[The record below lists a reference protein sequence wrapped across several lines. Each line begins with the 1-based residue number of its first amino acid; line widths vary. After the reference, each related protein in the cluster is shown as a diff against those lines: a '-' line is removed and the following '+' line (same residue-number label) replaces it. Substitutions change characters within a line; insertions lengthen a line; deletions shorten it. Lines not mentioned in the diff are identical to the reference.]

1 MNKFLKLSWPHAVA
15 ILALVVLSSAYFSPL
30 WQGYDLDQND
40 IVQWRG
46 MSQELSNYRQLH
58 NEEALWSNSMFGGM
72 PAYQVS
78 TEHNANLL
86 RPILLTLRLGLPG
99 AIGTLFLCFLGY
111 YILGLCLRLGPWYSL
126 VGAVAFGF
134 ATITILY
141 LGAGHTGKVTSI
153 AFLAPALGGFILA
166 FRGRAYLGGA
176 IFMLFLG
183 LNIAANHL
191 QMTYYL
197 AFLLV
202 AVALGESIRLLIT
215 KQFKALGMS
224 LAVLAV
230 ASIVAVLPSAS
241 NLMTTFEYS
250 KYTTRGSSDLT
261 LKPKESSNIEQEGL
275 SGSYILDYNFASGEQ
290 WSLLIPN
297 AKGGASSR
305 GIDNKDAFL
314 RAGKI
319 NKIVNKGEIKN
330 YLQKYSNGYW
340 GAQSFTGGAFY
351 FGAAIMT
358 LFILA
363 FVGLKDGIKWPFLVI
378 TLLALGL
385 CLKEMTGLNS
395 MFIEKIPLYNKFRDS
410 KMILVLIQ
418 VMAAAM
424 GMMFLKK
431 LVEGE
436 IAWGEKGKKIL
447 TSAVAVF
454 AIVIMYLYV
463 SPSSIGSLITEQEQ
477 EQVDKAPP
485 EQRSVMGE
493 YITALNDVRA
503 EIFKA
508 DAKRSLF
515 LVILASGGVLT
526 LLYAKNKKLKMS
538 ILPAIGLIALF
549 DGFSVSRRYLNLE
562 KEKGATYKKFVTL
575 EQKEIPVK
583 ANTADFSI
591 LDLEKPAVVDFENKS
606 KALEQALTNSGIY
619 DHVKTKGALKE
630 VANFGALQLNSDFRV
645 ARLGNPFN
653 DAQTSFFH
661 KSIGGYHGAKLK
673 RFQEIID
680 FHLSNELRL
689 VQNSLIDFAL
699 RTDSTI
705 AKQALELKDSPEL
718 DNFYQALLQ
727 QYDFSAFSQPLKTP
741 VLNMLNTKYYIGN
754 PEQPAIPNKFAI
766 GNAWFVSQVK
776 TTNNS
781 DEEIVALGE
790 IDPKVEATTQASFAT
805 QFHAAQG
812 AVDSTASVRM
822 LAYETKVLRYEV
834 NNTSAEAQPVVFS
847 EIYYPEG
854 WICRIDGN
862 EVEAARVNYVLRGAM
877 VPAGTHTVEWSFEP
891 KVWEKGTTISY
902 AGSAL
907 LFALLAFAGFMVY
920 KEEKKA

>member
-15 ILALVVLSSAYFSPL
+15 ILSLVILASVYFSPL
-30 WQGYDLDQND
+30 WQGYDLNQPD

-46 MSQELSNYRQLH
+46 MSQELSNYRELH

-134 ATITILY
+134 ATINILY

-202 AVALGESIRLLIT
+202 AVAVGESIRLVLA

-224 LAVLAV
+224 LVVLAV
-230 ASIVAVLPSAS
+230 ASVVAVLPSAS

-297 AKGGASSR
+297 AKGGASAAI
-305 GIDNKDAFL
+305 GDKNKEAIPN
-314 RAGKI
+314 AAKG
-319 NKIVNKGEIKN
+319 NKNVNKFKDDLKGTN
-330 YLQKYSNGYW
+330 SYW
-340 GAQSFTGGAFY
+340 GAQRFTGGAFY

-395 MFIEKIPLYNKFRDS
+395 MFIEKIPMYNKFRDS

-436 IAWGEKGKKIL
+436 VAWGKNGKKIL
-447 TSAVAVF
+447 TGAVAVF
-454 AIVIMYLYV
+454 AIVIMFLNV
-463 SPSSIGSLITEQEQ
+463 SPSSTGNMISPQEQ
-477 EQVDKAPP
+477 EQFDQLSKNAPKEQVAMVDDY
-485 EQRSVMGE
+485 SS
-493 YITALNDVRA
+493 ALQDVRA

-515 LVILASGGVLT
+515 LVLMVSGAVLALV
-526 LLYAKNKKLKMS
+526 YVNNKTLKMA
-538 ILPAIGLIALF
+538 ILPIVGVIVLF

-562 KEKGATYKKFVTL
+562 KEKGAYKKFVTL
-575 EQKEIPVK
+575 EEKEIPVK
-583 ANTADFSI
+583 PSAADFSI
-591 LDLEKPAVVDFENKS
+591 LDLEKPAVADFDSKS
-606 KALEQALTNSGIY
+606 NALEQALTNSGIY

-653 DAQTSFFH
+653 DAETSFFH

-673 RFQEIID
+673 RIQEVID
-680 FHLSNELRL
+680 FHLAE
-689 VQNSLIDFAL
+689 
-699 RTDSTI
+699 
-705 AKQALELKDSPEL
+705 EL
-718 DNFYQALLQ
+718 DSALAYLQAGT
-727 QYDFSAFSQPLKTP
+727 YDSLGGSLS

-754 PEQPAIPNKFAI
+754 PEQPAIPNKFAL
-766 GNAWFVSQVK
+766 GNAWFVSKVN

-781 DEEIVALGE
+781 DEEIVALGA
-790 IDPKVEATTQASFAT
+790 IDPKVEATTQAAFST
-805 QFHAAQG
+805 QFHAPQT

-847 EIYYPEG
+847 EIYYPQG

-862 EVEAARVNYVLRGAM
+862 EVDAARVNYVLRGAM

-920 KEEKKA
+920 REEKKG

>member
-1 MNKFLKLSWPHAVA
+1 
-15 ILALVVLSSAYFSPL
+15 
-30 WQGYDLDQND
+30 
-40 IVQWRG
+40 
-46 MSQELSNYRQLH
+46 
-58 NEEALWSNSMFGGM
+58 
-72 PAYQVS
+72 
-78 TEHNANLL
+78 
-86 RPILLTLRLGLPG
+86 
-99 AIGTLFLCFLGY
+99 
-111 YILGLCLRLGPWYSL
+111 
-126 VGAVAFGF
+126 
-134 ATITILY
+134 LY

-153 AFLAPALGGFILA
+153 AFLAPTLGGFILA

-202 AVALGESIRLLIT
+202 AVAVGESIRLVLA

-230 ASIVAVLPSAS
+230 ASVVAVLPSAS

-297 AKGGASSR
+297 AKGGASSAI
-305 GIDNKDAFL
+305 GDKNKDAIPN
-314 RAGKI
+314 AAKG
-319 NKIVNKGEIKN
+319 NKNVNKFKDDLKGTN
-330 YLQKYSNGYW
+330 SYW
-340 GAQSFTGGAFY
+340 GAQRFTGGAFY

-395 MFIEKIPLYNKFRDS
+395 MFIEKIPMYNKFRDS

-447 TSAVAVF
+447 TGAVALF
-454 AIVIMYLYV
+454 AIVIMFLYV
-463 SPSSIGSLITEQEQ
+463 SPSSTGTMISPQEQ
-477 EQVDKAPP
+477 EQFDQMAKSGPK
-485 EQRSVMGE
+485 EQAAMVEDYSV
-493 YITALNDVRA
+493 ALQDVRA

-515 LVILASGGVLT
+515 LVILISGGVLA
-526 LLYAKNKKLKMS
+526 LLYVKKDKLKLA
-538 ILPAIGLIALF
+538 ILPIVGVIVLF

-562 KEKGATYKKFVTL
+562 KEKGAYKKFVTL
-575 EQKEIPVK
+575 EEKEIPVK
-583 ANTADFSI
+583 PSAADFSI
-591 LDLEKPAVVDFENKS
+591 LDLEKPAVADFDNKS
-606 KALEQALTNSGIY
+606 NALEQALTNSGIY
-619 DHVKTKGALKE
+619 DHVKTKGAMKE
-630 VANFGALQLNSDFRV
+630 VANFGTLQLNSDFRV

-653 DAQTSFFH
+653 DAETSFFH

-673 RFQEIID
+673 RIQEVID
-680 FHLSNELRL
+680 FHLAE
-689 VQNSLIDFAL
+689 
-699 RTDSTI
+699 
-705 AKQALELKDSPEL
+705 EL
-718 DNFYQALLQ
+718 DSALAYLQAGT
-727 QYDFSAFSQPLKTP
+727 YDSLGGSLS

-754 PEQPAIPNKFAI
+754 PEQPAIPNKFAM

-790 IDPKVEATTQASFAT
+790 IDAKLEATTQTIFTT
-805 QFHAAQG
+805 QFHAPQS

-862 EVEAARVNYVLRGAM
+862 EVDAARVNYVLRGAM

-907 LFALLAFAGFMVY
+907 LFALLGLAGFMVY

>member
-15 ILALVVLSSAYFSPL
+15 ILSLVILASVYFSPL
-30 WQGYDLDQND
+30 WQGYDLNQPD

-46 MSQELSNYRQLH
+46 MSQELSNYRELH

-134 ATITILY
+134 ATINILY

-202 AVALGESIRLLIT
+202 AVAVGESIRLVLA
-215 KQFKALGMS
+215 KQFKVLGMS

-230 ASIVAVLPSAS
+230 ASVVAVLPSAS
-241 NLMTTFEYS
+241 NLMTTYEYS

-297 AKGGASSR
+297 AKGGASAAI
-305 GIDNKDAFL
+305 GDKNKEAIPN
-314 RAGKI
+314 AAKG
-319 NKIVNKGEIKN
+319 NKNVNKFKDDLKGTN
-330 YLQKYSNGYW
+330 SYW
-340 GAQSFTGGAFY
+340 GAQRFTGGAFY

-395 MFIEKIPLYNKFRDS
+395 MFIEKIPMYNKFRDS

-436 IAWGEKGKKIL
+436 VAWGKNGKKIL
-447 TSAVAVF
+447 TGAVAVF
-454 AIVIMYLYV
+454 AIVIMFLNV
-463 SPSSIGSLITEQEQ
+463 SPSSTGNMISPQEQ
-477 EQVDKAPP
+477 EQFDQLSKNAPKEQVAMVDDY
-485 EQRSVMGE
+485 SS
-493 YITALNDVRA
+493 ALQDVRA

-515 LVILASGGVLT
+515 LVLLVSGAVLALV
-526 LLYAKNKKLKMS
+526 YVNNKTLKMA
-538 ILPAIGLIALF
+538 ILPIVGVIVLF

-562 KEKGATYKKFVTL
+562 KEKGAYKKFVTL
-575 EQKEIPVK
+575 EEKEIPVK
-583 ANTADFSI
+583 PSAADFSI
-591 LDLEKPAVVDFENKS
+591 LDLEKPAVADFDSKS
-606 KALEQALTNSGIY
+606 NALEQALTNSGIY

-645 ARLGNPFN
+645 ARLGYPFN
-653 DAQTSFFH
+653 DAETSFFH

-673 RFQEIID
+673 RIQEVID
-680 FHLSNELRL
+680 FHLAE
-689 VQNSLIDFAL
+689 
-699 RTDSTI
+699 
-705 AKQALELKDSPEL
+705 EL
-718 DNFYQALLQ
+718 DSALAYLQAGT
-727 QYDFSAFSQPLKTP
+727 YDSLGGSLS

-754 PEQPAIPNKFAI
+754 PEQPAIPNKFAL
-766 GNAWFVSQVK
+766 GNAWFVSKVN

-781 DEEIVALGE
+781 DEEIVALGA
-790 IDPKVEATTQASFAT
+790 IDPKVEATTQAAFST
-805 QFHAAQG
+805 QFHAPQT

-847 EIYYPEG
+847 EIYYPQG

-862 EVEAARVNYVLRGAM
+862 EVDAARVNYVLRGAM

-891 KVWEKGTTISY
+891 KVWEKGTSISY

-920 KEEKKA
+920 REEKKG

>member
-15 ILALVVLSSAYFSPL
+15 ILSLVILASVYFSPL
-30 WQGYDLDQND
+30 WQGYDLNQPD

-46 MSQELSNYRQLH
+46 MSQELSNYRELH

-134 ATITILY
+134 ATINILY

-202 AVALGESIRLLIT
+202 AVAIGESIRLVLA

-224 LAVLAV
+224 LVVLAV
-230 ASIVAVLPSAS
+230 ASVVAVLPSAS
-241 NLMTTFEYS
+241 NLMTTYEYS

-297 AKGGASSR
+297 AKGGASAAI
-305 GIDNKDAFL
+305 GDKNKEAIPN
-314 RAGKI
+314 AAKG
-319 NKIVNKGEIKN
+319 NKNVNKFKDDLKGTN
-330 YLQKYSNGYW
+330 SYW
-340 GAQSFTGGAFY
+340 GAQRFTGGAFY

-395 MFIEKIPLYNKFRDS
+395 MFIEKIPMYNKFRDS

-436 IAWGEKGKKIL
+436 LAWGKNGKKIL
-447 TSAVAVF
+447 TGAVAVF
-454 AIVIMYLYV
+454 AIVIMFLNV
-463 SPSSIGSLITEQEQ
+463 SPSSTGTMISQQEQ
-477 EQVDKAPP
+477 EQFDQMAKSAPK
-485 EQRSVMGE
+485 EQVAMIDDYSS
-493 YITALNDVRA
+493 ALQDVRA

-515 LVILASGGVLT
+515 LVLLISGGVLA
-526 LLYAKNKKLKMS
+526 LIYVNNKTLKMA
-538 ILPAIGLIALF
+538 ILPIVGVIVLF

-562 KEKGATYKKFVTL
+562 KEKGAYKKFVTL
-575 EQKEIPVK
+575 EEKEIPVK
-583 ANTADFSI
+583 PSAADFSI
-591 LDLEKPAVVDFENKS
+591 LDLEKPAVADFDNKS
-606 KALEQALTNSGIY
+606 NALEQALTNSGIY

-653 DAQTSFFH
+653 DAETSFFH

-673 RFQEIID
+673 CMQEIID
-680 FHLSNELRL
+680 FHLAE
-689 VQNSLIDFAL
+689 
-699 RTDSTI
+699 
-705 AKQALELKDSPEL
+705 EL
-718 DNFYQALLQ
+718 DSALAYLQAGT
-727 QYDFSAFSQPLKTP
+727 YDSLGGTLT

-754 PEQPAIPNKFAI
+754 PEQPALPNKFAL
-766 GNAWFVSQVK
+766 GNAWFVSKVS

-790 IDPKVEATTQASFAT
+790 INPKVEATTQAAFAT
-805 QFHAAQG
+805 QFRAPQT

-847 EIYYPEG
+847 EIYYPQG

-862 EVEAARVNYVLRGAM
+862 EVDAARVNYVLRGVM

-891 KVWEKGTTISY
+891 KVWEKGTTLSY

-920 KEEKKA
+920 REEKKA

>member
-15 ILALVVLSSAYFSPL
+15 ILSLVILASVYFSPL
-30 WQGYDLDQND
+30 WQGFDLDQHD

-46 MSQELSNYRQLH
+46 MSQELSNYRELH

-86 RPILLTLRLGLPG
+86 RPILLVLRLGLPG

-134 ATITILY
+134 ATINILY

-202 AVALGESIRLLIT
+202 AVAVGESIRLVLS

-230 ASIVAVLPSAS
+230 ASVVAVLPSAS

-297 AKGGASSR
+297 AKGGSSSAI
-305 GIDNKDAFL
+305 GDKNKEAIPN
-314 RAGKI
+314 AAKN
-319 NKIVNKGEIKN
+319 NKTVNKFKDDLKGQN
-330 YLQKYSNGYW
+330 SYW
-340 GAQSFTGGAFY
+340 GAQRFTGGAFY

-395 MFIEKIPLYNKFRDS
+395 MFIEKIPMYNKFRDS

-436 IAWGEKGKKIL
+436 IAWGKNGKKIL
-447 TSAVAVF
+447 TGALAVF
-454 AIVIMYLYV
+454 AIVIMFLVV
-463 SPSSIGSLITEQEQ
+463 SPSSTGSLISQQEQ
-477 EQVDKAPP
+477 EQFDQMSKSAPK
-485 EQRSVMGE
+485 EQVAMIDDYSS
-493 YITALNDVRA
+493 ALQDVRA

-515 LVILASGGVLT
+515 LVLLVSGAVLALIYV
-526 LLYAKNKKLKMS
+526 KNDKLKIA
-538 ILPAIGLIALF
+538 ILPIVGVIVLF
-549 DGFSVSRRYLNLE
+549 DGFSVSRRYLNLD
-562 KEKGATYKKFVTL
+562 KEKGSFKQFVTL
-575 EQKEIPVK
+575 EEKEIPVK
-583 ANTADFSI
+583 PKVADFSI
-591 LDLEKPAVVDFENKS
+591 LDLERPAVADFDNKS
-606 KALEQALTNSGIY
+606 NALEQALKNSGIY
-619 DHVKTKGALKE
+619 DHVKSKDALKE

-645 ARLGNPFN
+645 ARLGNTFN
-653 DAQTSFFH
+653 DAETSFFH

-673 RFQEIID
+673 RIQEVID
-680 FHLSNELRL
+680 FHLAE
-689 VQNSLIDFAL
+689 
-699 RTDSTI
+699 
-705 AKQALELKDSPEL
+705 EL
-718 DNFYQALLQ
+718 DSALAYLQAGTFDSLGGSL
-727 QYDFSAFSQPLKTP
+727 S

-754 PEQPAIPNKFAI
+754 PEQPAIPNKFAL
-766 GNAWFVSQVK
+766 GNAWFVSKVK

-781 DEEIVALGE
+781 DEEMVALGE
-790 IDPKVEATTQASFAT
+790 IDAKIEATTQSAFST
-805 QFHAAQG
+805 QFHAPQT

-862 EVEAARVNYVLRGAM
+862 EMDAARVNYVLRGAM

-907 LFALLAFAGFMVY
+907 LFALLGLAGFMVY

>member
-15 ILALVVLSSAYFSPL
+15 ILSLVILSSVYFSPL

-46 MSQELSNYRQLH
+46 MSQELSNYRELH

-202 AVALGESIRLLIT
+202 AVALGESIRLIVE
-215 KQFKALGMS
+215 KQFKALSKS

-297 AKGGASSR
+297 AKGGASAAI
-305 GIDNKDAFL
+305 GDKNKDAIPN
-314 RAGKI
+314 AAKG
-319 NKIVNKGEIKN
+319 NKNVNKFKDDLKGTN
-330 YLQKYSNGYW
+330 AYW
-340 GAQSFTGGAFY
+340 GAQRFTGGAFY

-395 MFIEKIPLYNKFRDS
+395 MFIEKIPMYNKFRDS
-410 KMILVLIQ
+410 KMILVLVQ

-436 IAWGEKGKKIL
+436 VAWGKNGKKIL
-447 TSAVAVF
+447 TGAVAVF

-463 SPSSIGSLITEQEQ
+463 SPSSTGTMISPQEQ
-477 EQVDKAPP
+477 EQFDQMAKSAPK
-485 EQRSVMGE
+485 EQVAMIDDYSS
-493 YITALNDVRA
+493 ALQDVRA

-515 LVILASGGVLT
+515 LVILISGAVLA
-526 LLYAKNKKLKMS
+526 LVYVKNDKLKMA
-538 ILPAIGLIALF
+538 ILPIVGVIVLF
-549 DGFSVSRRYLNLE
+549 DGFSVSRRYLNLD
-562 KEKGATYKKFVTL
+562 KEKGAYKKFVSL
-575 EQKEIPVK
+575 EEKEIPVK
-583 ANTADFSI
+583 PSAADFSI
-591 LDLEKPAVVDFENKS
+591 LDLEKPAVADFDNKS
-606 KALEQALTNSGIY
+606 NALEQALTNSGIY
-619 DHVKTKGALKE
+619 DHVKSKGALKE

-645 ARLGNPFN
+645 ARLGNTFN
-653 DAQTSFFH
+653 DAETSFFH

-673 RFQEIID
+673 RIQEVID
-680 FHLSNELRL
+680 FHLAE
-689 VQNSLIDFAL
+689 
-699 RTDSTI
+699 
-705 AKQALELKDSPEL
+705 EL
-718 DNFYQALLQ
+718 DSALAYLQAGTFDSLGGSL
-727 QYDFSAFSQPLKTP
+727 T

-754 PEQPAIPNKFAI
+754 PEQPAIPNKFAM
-766 GNAWFVSQVK
+766 GNAWFVSKVK

-781 DEEIVALGE
+781 DEEMVALGE
-790 IDPKVEATTQASFAT
+790 IDAKVEATTQAAYAT
-805 QFHAAQG
+805 QFHAPQTT
-812 AVDSTASVRM
+812 VDSTASVRM

-862 EVEAARVNYVLRGAM
+862 EVDAARVNYVLRGAM

>member
-15 ILALVVLSSAYFSPL
+15 ILSLVILASVYFSPL

-46 MSQELSNYRQLH
+46 MSQELSNYRELH

-134 ATITILY
+134 ATINILY

-202 AVALGESIRLLIT
+202 AVALGESIRLAVA

-230 ASIVAVLPSAS
+230 ASVVAVLPSAS

-297 AKGGASSR
+297 AKGGASAAI
-305 GIDNKDAFL
+305 GDKNKDAIPN
-314 RAGKI
+314 AAKG
-319 NKIVNKGEIKN
+319 NKNVNKFKDDLKGTN
-330 YLQKYSNGYW
+330 SYW
-340 GAQSFTGGAFY
+340 GAQRFTGGAFY

-395 MFIEKIPLYNKFRDS
+395 MFIEKIPMYNKFRDS
-410 KMILVLIQ
+410 KMILVLVQ

-436 IAWGEKGKKIL
+436 VAWGKNGKKIL
-447 TSAVAVF
+447 TGAVAVF

-463 SPSSIGSLITEQEQ
+463 SPSSTGILISPQEQ
-477 EQVDKAPP
+477 EQFDQMAKNAPK
-485 EQRSVMGE
+485 EQVAMIDDYSS
-493 YITALNDVRA
+493 ALQDVRA

-515 LVILASGGVLT
+515 LVLLISGGVLA
-526 LLYAKNKKLKMS
+526 LVYMNNKTLKMA
-538 ILPAIGLIALF
+538 ILPIVGVIVLF

-562 KEKGATYKKFVTL
+562 KEKGAYKKFVTL
-575 EQKEIPVK
+575 EEKEIPVK
-583 ANTADFSI
+583 PSAADFSI
-591 LDLEKPAVVDFENKS
+591 LDLEKPAVADFENKS
-606 KALEQALTNSGIY
+606 NSLEEALKNSGIY
-619 DHVKTKGALKE
+619 DHVKSKDAMKE
-630 VANFGALQLNSDFRV
+630 VANFGTLQLNSDFRV

-653 DAQTSFFH
+653 DAETSFFH

-673 RFQEIID
+673 RIQEVID
-680 FHLSNELRL
+680 FHLAE
-689 VQNSLIDFAL
+689 
-699 RTDSTI
+699 
-705 AKQALELKDSPEL
+705 EL
-718 DNFYQALLQ
+718 DSALAYLQAGTFDSLGGSL
-727 QYDFSAFSQPLKTP
+727 SI
-741 VLNMLNTKYYIGN
+741 LNMLNTKYYIGN
-754 PEQPAIPNKFAI
+754 PEQPAIPNKFAM
-766 GNAWFVSQVK
+766 GNAWFVSKVR

-790 IDPKVEATTQASFAT
+790 INPKVEATTQASFAT

-847 EIYYPEG
+847 EIYYPQG

-862 EVEAARVNYVLRGAM
+862 EVDAARVNYVLRGAM

-907 LFALLAFAGFMVY
+907 LFALLGLAGFMVY
-920 KEEKKA
+920 KEERKLS

>member
-1 MNKFLKLSWPHAVA
+1 MKKFLKLSWPHAVA
-15 ILALVVLSSAYFSPL
+15 ILTLVILASVYFSPL
-30 WQGYDLDQND
+30 WQGYDLNQPD

-46 MSQELSNYRQLH
+46 MSQELSNYRELH

-134 ATITILY
+134 ATINILY

-197 AFLLV
+197 AFLLI
-202 AVALGESIRLLIT
+202 AVAIGESVRLAVG
-215 KQFKALGMS
+215 KQFKALIMS

-230 ASIVAVLPSAS
+230 ASIVAILPSAS
-241 NLMTTFEYS
+241 NLMTTYEYS

-297 AKGGASSR
+297 AKGGASAAI
-305 GIDNKDAFL
+305 GDKHKDAIPNAAKGN
-314 RAGKI
+314 R
-319 NKIVNKGEIKN
+319 NVNKFKDDLKGTN
-330 YLQKYSNGYW
+330 SYW
-340 GAQSFTGGAFY
+340 GAQRFTGGAFY

-363 FVGLKDGIKWPFLVI
+363 FVGLKDGIKWPFLII

-395 MFIEKIPLYNKFRDS
+395 MFIEKIPMYNKFRDS

-436 IAWGEKGKKIL
+436 IAWGEKGKKVL
-447 TSAVAVF
+447 TGAVAVF
-454 AIVIMYLYV
+454 ALVIMYLYV
-463 SPSSIGSLITEQEQ
+463 SPSSTGTMISPQEQ
-477 EQVDKAPP
+477 EQFDQMSKSAPK
-485 EQRSVMGE
+485 EQVAMIDDYSS
-493 YITALNDVRA
+493 ALQDVRA

-515 LVILASGGVLT
+515 LVILISGAVLA
-526 LLYAKNKKLKMS
+526 LVYVKNDKLKMA
-538 ILPAIGLIALF
+538 ILPIVGVIVLF

-562 KEKGATYKKFVTL
+562 KEKGAYKKFVTL
-575 EQKEIPVK
+575 EEKEIPVK
-583 ANTADFSI
+583 PSAADFSI
-591 LDLEKPAVVDFENKS
+591 LDLEKPLVADFDNKS
-606 KALEQALTNSGIY
+606 NALEQALTNSGIY

-653 DAQTSFFH
+653 DAETSFFH

-673 RFQEIID
+673 RIQEVID
-680 FHLSNELRL
+680 FHLSE
-689 VQNSLIDFAL
+689 
-699 RTDSTI
+699 
-705 AKQALELKDSPEL
+705 EL
-718 DNFYQALLQ
+718 DSALAYLQAGTFDSLGGSL
-727 QYDFSAFSQPLKTP
+727 T

-754 PEQPAIPNKFAI
+754 PEQPAIPNKFAM
-766 GNAWFVSQVK
+766 GNAWFVSKVK

-781 DEEIVALGE
+781 DEEMIALGE
-790 IDPKVEATTQASFAT
+790 IDPKMEATTQASFGT
-805 QFHAAQG
+805 QFHAVQS

-920 KEEKKA
+920 REEKKA

>member
-1 MNKFLKLSWPHAVA
+1 MKKFLNLSWPHAVA
-15 ILALVVLSSAYFSPL
+15 ILSLVILASVYFSPL
-30 WQGYDLDQND
+30 LQGYDLKQGD

-46 MSQELSNYRQLH
+46 MSQELSNYRELH

-134 ATITILY
+134 ATINILY

-166 FRGRAYLGGA
+166 FRGGKAYLGGA
-176 IFMLFLG
+176 VFMLFLG

-197 AFLLV
+197 AFLFV
-202 AVALGESIRLLIT
+202 AVAVGESIRLIVA

-230 ASIVAVLPSAS
+230 ASVVAVLPSAS
-241 NLMTTFEYS
+241 NLMTTYEYS
-250 KYTTRGSSDLT
+250 KFTTRGSSDLT
-261 LKPKESSNIEQEGL
+261 LKPEKGSNLEQEGL
-275 SGSYILDYNFASGEQ
+275 SSSYILDYNFASGEQ
-290 WSLLIPN
+290 WSMIIPN
-297 AKGGASSR
+297 AKGGASAYIGENNKEAVAAASKK
-305 GIDNKDAFL
+305 NKD
-314 RAGKI
+314 
-319 NKIVNKGEIKN
+319 VNVTEIKN
-330 YLQKYSNGYW
+330 AILTGSNSYW
-340 GAQSFTGGAFY
+340 GAQNSTGGAFY

-385 CLKEMTGLNS
+385 CLKEMTGLNAF
-395 MFIEKIPLYNKFRDS
+395 FIEKIPMYNKFRDS

-436 IAWGEKGKKIL
+436 IAWGNKGKKII
-447 TSAVAVF
+447 TGAVTLV
-454 AIVIMYLYV
+454 VVVMLYLSI
-463 SPSSIGSLITEQEQ
+463 SPSSVGPLISAQEQ
-477 EQVDKAPP
+477 EQFDEMSKNGPKEQLAMMDKY
-485 EQRSVMGE
+485 EG
-493 YITALNDVRA
+493 ALEDVRA
-503 EIFKA
+503 EIFKT

-515 LVILASGGVLT
+515 LVVLVAGGVLA
-526 LLYAKNKKLKMS
+526 LLYTKNKTVKMA
-538 ILPAIGLIALF
+538 ILPLIGVIALF

-562 KEKGATYKKFVTL
+562 KEKGSTYKKFVTL

-583 ANTADFSI
+583 PNAADFTI
-591 LDLEKPAVVDFENKS
+591 LDLEKPNIADFDNKS
-606 KALEQALTNSGIY
+606 NALEQALKNSGIY
-619 DHVKTKGALKE
+619 DHVKSKDALKE

-673 RFQEIID
+673 RYQELID
-680 FHLSNELRL
+680 FHLAEDLDSAMAYL
-689 VQNSLIDFAL
+689 QAGTFDSLGGKL
-699 RTDSTI
+699 TI
-705 AKQALELKDSPEL
+705 
-718 DNFYQALLQ
+718 
-727 QYDFSAFSQPLKTP
+727 
-741 VLNMLNTKYYIGN
+741 LNMLNTKYYIGN
-754 PEQPAIPNKFAI
+754 PEQPAFPNKFAL
-766 GNAWFVSQVK
+766 GNAWFVSKVK

-781 DEEIVALGE
+781 DEEMVALGA
-790 IDPKVEATTQASFAT
+790 IDPKFEATTQASFGT
-805 QFHAAQG
+805 QFNAPQTP
-812 AVDSTASVRM
+812 VDSTASVRL
-822 LAYETKVLRYEV
+822 LAYETKALRYEV
-834 NNTSAEAQPVVFS
+834 NNTSYEAQPVVFS

-854 WICRIDGN
+854 WVCRIDGN

-907 LFALLAFAGFMVY
+907 LFALLSLAGFMVY
-920 KEEKKA
+920 KDEKKLVLKEEKKA

>member
-15 ILALVVLSSAYFSPL
+15 ILSLVILSSVYFSPL
-30 WQGYDLDQND
+30 WQGYDLDQHD

-46 MSQELSNYRQLH
+46 MSQELSNYRELQ

-72 PAYQVS
+72 PSYQVS
-78 TEHNANLL
+78 VEHNANLL

-134 ATITILY
+134 ATINILY
-141 LGAGHTGKVTSI
+141 LGAGHSSKVTSI

-197 AFLLV
+197 AFLLI
-202 AVALGESIRLLIT
+202 AVAIGESVRLVVG
-215 KQFKALGMS
+215 KQFKALLMS

-230 ASIVAVLPSAS
+230 ATVVAVLPSAS
-241 NLMTTFEYS
+241 NLMTTYEYS

-275 SGSYILDYNFASGEQ
+275 SGSYILDYNFASGER

-297 AKGGASSR
+297 AKGGASEAI
-305 GIDNKDAFL
+305 GENNKDAITN
-314 RAGKI
+314 AAKG
-319 NKIVNKGEIKN
+319 NKNVNKFKDDLKGTN
-330 YLQKYSNGYW
+330 SYW
-340 GAQSFTGGAFY
+340 GAQRFTGGAFY

-385 CLKEMTGLNS
+385 CLKEMTGLNAV
-395 MFIEKIPLYNKFRDS
+395 FIEKIPMYNKFRDS

-436 IAWGEKGKKIL
+436 IAWGAKGKKIL
-447 TSAVAVF
+447 TGAVAIF
-454 AIVIMYLYV
+454 AIVILYLYV
-463 SPSSIGSLITEQEQ
+463 SPSSTGTMITTQEQ
-477 EQVDKAPP
+477 EQFDELSKSGPK
-485 EQRSVMGE
+485 EQAAMVEDYSS
-493 YITALNDVRA
+493 ALQDVRA

-515 LVILASGGVLT
+515 LVLLVSGAILALVYVKNGT
-526 LLYAKNKKLKMS
+526 LKLA
-538 ILPAIGLIALF
+538 ILPVIGVIALF

-562 KEKGATYKKFVTL
+562 KEKGAYKKFVAL
-575 EQKEIPVK
+575 EAKEIPVK
-583 ANTADFSI
+583 AKAADFSI
-591 LDLEKPAVVDFENKS
+591 LDLEKPNVADFDSKS
-606 KALEQALTNSGIY
+606 NELEQALKNSGIY
-619 DHVKTKGALKE
+619 DHVKSKDAMKE

-653 DAQTSFFH
+653 DAETSFFH

-673 RFQEIID
+673 RMQEVID
-680 FHLSNELRL
+680 FHLAE
-689 VQNSLIDFAL
+689 
-699 RTDSTI
+699 
-705 AKQALELKDSPEL
+705 EL
-718 DNFYQALLQ
+718 DSAIAYLQAGTFDSLGGTL
-727 QYDFSAFSQPLKTP
+727 T

-754 PEQPAIPNKFAI
+754 PEQPAFPNKFAM
-766 GNAWFVSQVK
+766 GNAWFVSKVR

-781 DEEIVALGE
+781 DEEMIALGE
-790 IDPKVEATTQASFAT
+790 IDSKIEATTQASFGT
-805 QFHAAQG
+805 QFHAAQS

>member
-15 ILALVVLSSAYFSPL
+15 ILSLVILASVYFSPL
-30 WQGYDLDQND
+30 WQGYDLNQPD

-46 MSQELSNYRQLH
+46 MSQELSNYRELH

-134 ATITILY
+134 ATINILY
-141 LGAGHTGKVTSI
+141 LAAGHTGKVTSI

-202 AVALGESIRLLIT
+202 AVAVGESIRLVLA

-230 ASIVAVLPSAS
+230 ASVVAVLPSAS
-241 NLMTTFEYS
+241 NLMTTYEYS

-297 AKGGASSR
+297 AKGGASAAI
-305 GIDNKDAFL
+305 GDKHKDAIPN
-314 RAGKI
+314 AAKG
-319 NKIVNKGEIKN
+319 NKNVNKFKDDLKGTN
-330 YLQKYSNGYW
+330 SYW
-340 GAQSFTGGAFY
+340 GAQRFTGGAFY
-351 FGAAIMT
+351 FGAAIMS

-395 MFIEKIPLYNKFRDS
+395 MFIEKIPMYNKFRDS

-436 IAWGEKGKKIL
+436 VAWGKNGKKIL
-447 TSAVAVF
+447 TGAVAVF

-463 SPSSIGSLITEQEQ
+463 SPSSTGTMISPQEQ
-477 EQVDKAPP
+477 EQFDQMAKSAPK
-485 EQRSVMGE
+485 EQVAMIDDYSS
-493 YITALNDVRA
+493 ALQDVRA

-515 LVILASGGVLT
+515 FVIVVSAAVLSLIYVKNKNLKLAVLPVIGVL
-526 LLYAKNKKLKMS
+526 
-538 ILPAIGLIALF
+538 ALM

-562 KEKGATYKKFVTL
+562 KEKGAYKKFVTL
-575 EQKEIPVK
+575 EEKEIPVK
-583 ANTADFSI
+583 PSAADFSI
-591 LDLEKPAVVDFENKS
+591 LDLEKPAVADFENKS
-606 KALEQALTNSGIY
+606 NSLEQALKNSGIY
-619 DHVKTKGALKE
+619 DHVKSKDAMKE
-630 VANFGALQLNSDFRV
+630 VANFGTLQLNSDFRV

-653 DAQTSFFH
+653 DAETSFFH

-673 RFQEIID
+673 RIQEVID
-680 FHLSNELRL
+680 FHLAE
-689 VQNSLIDFAL
+689 
-699 RTDSTI
+699 
-705 AKQALELKDSPEL
+705 EL
-718 DNFYQALLQ
+718 DSALAYLQAGTFDSLGGSL
-727 QYDFSAFSQPLKTP
+727 SI
-741 VLNMLNTKYYIGN
+741 LNMLNTKYYIGN

-766 GNAWFVSQVK
+766 GNAWFVSKVK

-834 NNTSAEAQPVVFS
+834 NNTSAESQPVVFS

-907 LFALLAFAGFMVY
+907 LFALLGLAGFMVY
-920 KEEKKA
+920 KEERKLS

>member
-1 MNKFLKLSWPHAVA
+1 
-15 ILALVVLSSAYFSPL
+15 
-30 WQGYDLDQND
+30 
-40 IVQWRG
+40 
-46 MSQELSNYRQLH
+46 
-58 NEEALWSNSMFGGM
+58 MFGGM

-134 ATITILY
+134 ATINILY

-202 AVALGESIRLLIT
+202 AVALGESIRLVLA

-230 ASIVAVLPSAS
+230 ASVVAVLPSAS
-241 NLMTTFEYS
+241 NLMTTYEYS

-297 AKGGASSR
+297 AKGGASSAI
-305 GIDNKDAFL
+305 GDKNKEAIPN
-314 RAGKI
+314 AAKG
-319 NKIVNKGEIKN
+319 NKNVNKFKDDLKGTN
-330 YLQKYSNGYW
+330 SYW
-340 GAQSFTGGAFY
+340 GAQRFTGGAFY

-395 MFIEKIPLYNKFRDS
+395 MFIEKIPMYNKFRDS

-436 IAWGEKGKKIL
+436 IAWGKNGKKIL
-447 TSAVAVF
+447 TGAVAVF
-454 AIVIMYLYV
+454 AIVIMYLNV
-463 SPSSIGSLITEQEQ
+463 SPSSTGTMISPQEQ
-477 EQVDKAPP
+477 EQFDQMSKGAPK
-485 EQRSVMGE
+485 EQVAMIDDYSS
-493 YITALNDVRA
+493 ALQDVRA

-515 LVILASGGVLT
+515 LVLLISGGVLA
-526 LLYAKNKKLKMS
+526 LVYVNNKTLKMV
-538 ILPAIGLIALF
+538 ILPIVGVIVLF

-562 KEKGATYKKFVTL
+562 KEKGAYKKFVTL
-575 EQKEIPVK
+575 EEKEIPVK
-583 ANTADFSI
+583 PSAADFSI
-591 LDLEKPAVVDFENKS
+591 LDLEKPAVSDFDNKS
-606 KALEQALTNSGIY
+606 NALEQALTNSGIY

-653 DAQTSFFH
+653 DAETSFFH

-673 RFQEIID
+673 RIQEVID
-680 FHLSNELRL
+680 FHLAE
-689 VQNSLIDFAL
+689 
-699 RTDSTI
+699 
-705 AKQALELKDSPEL
+705 EL
-718 DNFYQALLQ
+718 DSALAYLQAGTFDSLGGGL
-727 QYDFSAFSQPLKTP
+727 S

-754 PEQPAIPNKFAI
+754 PEQPAIPNKFAM
-766 GNAWFVSQVK
+766 GNAWFVSKVK

-790 IDPKVEATTQASFAT
+790 INPKMEATTQAAFAT
-805 QFHAAQG
+805 QFHAPQT

-847 EIYYPEG
+847 EIYYPQG

>member
-15 ILALVVLSSAYFSPL
+15 ILSLVILSSVYFSPL

-46 MSQELSNYRQLH
+46 MSQELSNYRELH

-86 RPILLTLRLGLPG
+86 RPILLVLRLGLPG

-126 VGAVAFGF
+126 VGAIAFGF

-153 AFLAPALGGFILA
+153 AFLAPTLGGFILA

-202 AVALGESIRLLIT
+202 AVAVGESIRLVLA

-230 ASIVAVLPSAS
+230 ASVVAVLPSAS

-297 AKGGASSR
+297 AKGGASSAI
-305 GIDNKDAFL
+305 GDKNKDAIPN
-314 RAGKI
+314 AAKG
-319 NKIVNKGEIKN
+319 NKNVNKFKDDLKGTN
-330 YLQKYSNGYW
+330 SYW
-340 GAQSFTGGAFY
+340 GAQRFTGGAFY

-395 MFIEKIPLYNKFRDS
+395 MFIEKIPMYNKFRDS

-418 VMAAAM
+418 VMAAAL

-447 TSAVAVF
+447 TGAVALF
-454 AIVIMYLYV
+454 AIVIMFLYV
-463 SPSSIGSLITEQEQ
+463 SPSSTGTMISPQEQ
-477 EQVDKAPP
+477 EQFDQMAKSGPK
-485 EQRSVMGE
+485 EQAAMVEDYSV
-493 YITALNDVRA
+493 ALQDVRA

-515 LVILASGGVLT
+515 LVILISGGVLA
-526 LLYAKNKKLKMS
+526 LLYVKKDKLKLA
-538 ILPAIGLIALF
+538 ILPIVGVIVLF

-562 KEKGATYKKFVTL
+562 KEKGAYKKFVTL
-575 EQKEIPVK
+575 EEKEIPVK
-583 ANTADFSI
+583 PSAADFSI
-591 LDLEKPAVVDFENKS
+591 LDLEKPAVADFDNKS
-606 KALEQALTNSGIY
+606 NELEQALTNSGIY
-619 DHVKTKGALKE
+619 DHIKTKGALKE
-630 VANFGALQLNSDFRV
+630 VANFGTLQLNSDFRV
-645 ARLGNPFN
+645 DRLGNPFN
-653 DAQTSFFH
+653 DAETSFFH

-673 RFQEIID
+673 RIQEVID
-680 FHLSNELRL
+680 FHLAE
-689 VQNSLIDFAL
+689 
-699 RTDSTI
+699 
-705 AKQALELKDSPEL
+705 EL
-718 DNFYQALLQ
+718 DSALAYLQAGT
-727 QYDFSAFSQPLKTP
+727 YDSLGGSLS

-754 PEQPAIPNKFAI
+754 PEQPAIPNKFAM

-790 IDPKVEATTQASFAT
+790 IDAKLEATTQTTFTT
-805 QFHAAQG
+805 QFHAPQS

-862 EVEAARVNYVLRGAM
+862 EVDAARVNYVLRGAM

-907 LFALLAFAGFMVY
+907 LFALLGLAGFMVY

>member
-15 ILALVVLSSAYFSPL
+15 ILSLVILASVYFSPL
-30 WQGYDLDQND
+30 WQGYDLNQPD

-46 MSQELSNYRQLH
+46 MSQELSNYRELH

-134 ATITILY
+134 ATINILY

-202 AVALGESIRLLIT
+202 AVALGESIRLVLA

-230 ASIVAVLPSAS
+230 ASVVAVLPSAS
-241 NLMTTFEYS
+241 NLMTTYEYS

-297 AKGGASSR
+297 AKGGASSAI
-305 GIDNKDAFL
+305 GDKNKEAIPN
-314 RAGKI
+314 AAKG
-319 NKIVNKGEIKN
+319 NKNVNKFKDDLKGTN
-330 YLQKYSNGYW
+330 SYW
-340 GAQSFTGGAFY
+340 GAQRFTGGAFY

-395 MFIEKIPLYNKFRDS
+395 MFIEKIPMYNKFRDS

-436 IAWGEKGKKIL
+436 IAWGKNGKKIL
-447 TSAVAVF
+447 TGAVAVF
-454 AIVIMYLYV
+454 AIVIMYLNV
-463 SPSSIGSLITEQEQ
+463 SPSSTGTMISPQEQ
-477 EQVDKAPP
+477 EQFDQMSKGAPK
-485 EQRSVMGE
+485 EQVAMIDDYSS
-493 YITALNDVRA
+493 ALQDVRA

-515 LVILASGGVLT
+515 LVLLISGGVLA
-526 LLYAKNKKLKMS
+526 LVYVNNKTLKMV
-538 ILPAIGLIALF
+538 ILPIVGVIVLF

-562 KEKGATYKKFVTL
+562 KEKGAYKKFVTL
-575 EQKEIPVK
+575 EEKEIPVK
-583 ANTADFSI
+583 PSAADFSI
-591 LDLEKPAVVDFENKS
+591 LDLEKPAVSDFDNKS
-606 KALEQALTNSGIY
+606 NALEQALTNSGIY

-653 DAQTSFFH
+653 DAETSFFH

-673 RFQEIID
+673 RIQEVID
-680 FHLSNELRL
+680 FHLAE
-689 VQNSLIDFAL
+689 
-699 RTDSTI
+699 
-705 AKQALELKDSPEL
+705 EL
-718 DNFYQALLQ
+718 DSALAYLQAGTFDSLGGGL
-727 QYDFSAFSQPLKTP
+727 S

-754 PEQPAIPNKFAI
+754 PEQPAIPNKFAM
-766 GNAWFVSQVK
+766 GNAWFVSKVK

-790 IDPKVEATTQASFAT
+790 INPKMEATTQAAFAT
-805 QFHAAQG
+805 QFHAPQT

-847 EIYYPEG
+847 EIYYPQG

>member
-15 ILALVVLSSAYFSPL
+15 ILSLVILSSVYFSPL

-46 MSQELSNYRQLH
+46 MSQELSNYRELH

-86 RPILLTLRLGLPG
+86 RPILLVLRLGLPG

-126 VGAVAFGF
+126 VGAIAFGF

-153 AFLAPALGGFILA
+153 AFLAPTLGGFILA

-202 AVALGESIRLLIT
+202 AVAVGESIRLVLA

-230 ASIVAVLPSAS
+230 ASVVAVLPSAS

-297 AKGGASSR
+297 AKGGESSAI
-305 GIDNKDAFL
+305 GDKNKDAIPN
-314 RAGKI
+314 AAKG
-319 NKIVNKGEIKN
+319 NKNVNKFKDDLKGTN
-330 YLQKYSNGYW
+330 SYW
-340 GAQSFTGGAFY
+340 GAQRFTGGAFY

-395 MFIEKIPLYNKFRDS
+395 MFIEKIPMYNKFRDS

-418 VMAAAM
+418 VMAAAL

-447 TSAVAVF
+447 TGAVALF
-454 AIVIMYLYV
+454 AIVIMFLYV
-463 SPSSIGSLITEQEQ
+463 SPSSTGTMISPQEQ
-477 EQVDKAPP
+477 EQFDQMSKSGPK
-485 EQRSVMGE
+485 EQAAMVEDYSV
-493 YITALNDVRA
+493 ALQDVRA

-515 LVILASGGVLT
+515 LVILISGGVLA
-526 LLYAKNKKLKMS
+526 LLYVKKDKLKLA
-538 ILPAIGLIALF
+538 ILPIVGVIVLF

-562 KEKGATYKKFVTL
+562 KEKGAYKKFVTL
-575 EQKEIPVK
+575 EEKEIPVK
-583 ANTADFSI
+583 PSAADFSI
-591 LDLEKPAVVDFENKS
+591 LDLEKPAVADFDNKS
-606 KALEQALTNSGIY
+606 NALEQALTNSGIY
-619 DHVKTKGALKE
+619 DHVKTKGAMKE

-653 DAQTSFFH
+653 DAETSFFH

-673 RFQEIID
+673 RIQEVID
-680 FHLSNELRL
+680 FHLAE
-689 VQNSLIDFAL
+689 
-699 RTDSTI
+699 
-705 AKQALELKDSPEL
+705 EL
-718 DNFYQALLQ
+718 DSALAYLQAGT
-727 QYDFSAFSQPLKTP
+727 YDSLGGSLS

-754 PEQPAIPNKFAI
+754 PEQPAIPNKFAM

-790 IDPKVEATTQASFAT
+790 IDAKLEATTQTTFTT
-805 QFHAAQG
+805 QFHAPQS

-862 EVEAARVNYVLRGAM
+862 EVDAARVNYVLRGAM

-907 LFALLAFAGFMVY
+907 LFALLGLAGFMVY

>member
-15 ILALVVLSSAYFSPL
+15 ILSLVILASVYFSPL
-30 WQGYDLDQND
+30 WQGYDLNQPD

-46 MSQELSNYRQLH
+46 MSQELSNYRELH

-134 ATITILY
+134 ATINILY

-166 FRGRAYLGGA
+166 FRGKAYLGGA

-202 AVALGESIRLLIT
+202 AVAVGESIRLMIA

-230 ASIVAVLPSAS
+230 ASVVAVLPSAS
-241 NLMTTFEYS
+241 NLMTTYEYS

-297 AKGGASSR
+297 AKGGASAAI
-305 GIDNKDAFL
+305 GDKHKDAIPN
-314 RAGKI
+314 ASKG
-319 NKIVNKGEIKN
+319 NKNVNKFKDDLKGTN
-330 YLQKYSNGYW
+330 SYW
-340 GAQSFTGGAFY
+340 GAQRFTGGAFY

-395 MFIEKIPLYNKFRDS
+395 MFIEKIPMYNKFRDS

-436 IAWGEKGKKIL
+436 VAWGKNGKKIL
-447 TSAVAVF
+447 TGAVAVF

-463 SPSSIGSLITEQEQ
+463 SPSSTGTMISPQEQ
-477 EQVDKAPP
+477 EQFDQMAKSAPK
-485 EQRSVMGE
+485 EQVAMIDDYSS
-493 YITALNDVRA
+493 ALQDVRA

-515 LVILASGGVLT
+515 LVLLISAGVLA
-526 LLYAKNKKLKMS
+526 LVYVKNSTLKMA
-538 ILPAIGLIALF
+538 ILPIVGVIVLF
-549 DGFSVSRRYLNLE
+549 DGFSVSRRYLNLD
-562 KEKGATYKKFVTL
+562 KEKGAYKKFVSL
-575 EQKEIPVK
+575 EEKEIPVK
-583 ANTADFSI
+583 PSAADFSI
-591 LDLEKPAVVDFENKS
+591 LDLEKPSVSDFDNKS
-606 KALEQALTNSGIY
+606 NALEQALTNSGIY

-653 DAQTSFFH
+653 DAETSFFH

-673 RFQEIID
+673 RIQEVID
-680 FHLSNELRL
+680 FHLAE
-689 VQNSLIDFAL
+689 
-699 RTDSTI
+699 
-705 AKQALELKDSPEL
+705 EL
-718 DNFYQALLQ
+718 DSALAYLQAGTFDSLGGSL
-727 QYDFSAFSQPLKTP
+727 T

-754 PEQPAIPNKFAI
+754 PEQPAIPNKFAM
-766 GNAWFVSQVK
+766 GNAWFVSKVK

-781 DEEIVALGE
+781 DEEMVALGA
-790 IDPKVEATTQASFAT
+790 IDPTVEATTQAAFGT
-805 QFHAAQG
+805 QFHAPQT

-847 EIYYPEG
+847 EIYYPQG

-862 EVEAARVNYVLRGAM
+862 EVDAARVNYFLRGVM

-920 KEEKKA
+920 REEKKA

>member
-86 RPILLTLRLGLPG
+86 RPILLVLRLGLPG

-202 AVALGESIRLLIT
+202 AVALGESIRLLVE

-230 ASIVAVLPSAS
+230 ASVVAVLPSAS

-297 AKGGASSR
+297 AKGGASAAI
-305 GIDNKDAFL
+305 GDKNKDAIPN
-314 RAGKI
+314 AAKG
-319 NKIVNKGEIKN
+319 NKNVNKFKDDLKGTN
-330 YLQKYSNGYW
+330 SYW
-340 GAQSFTGGAFY
+340 GAQRFTGGAFY

-363 FVGLKDGIKWPFLVI
+363 FVGLKDGLKWPFLVI
-378 TLLALGL
+378 TILALGL

-454 AIVIMYLYV
+454 AIVIMYLNV
-463 SPSSIGSLITEQEQ
+463 SPSSTGTMISPQEQ
-477 EQVDKAPP
+477 EQFDQLSKNAPK
-485 EQRSVMGE
+485 EQVAMVEE
-493 YITALNDVRA
+493 YSSALQDVRA

-508 DAKRSLF
+508 DAKRALF
-515 LVILASGGVLT
+515 FVLIISGGVLA
-526 LLYAKNKKLKMS
+526 LLYVKNNTLKMA
-538 ILPAIGLIALF
+538 ILPIVGVIVLF
-549 DGFSVSRRYLNLE
+549 DGFSVSRRYLNLD
-562 KEKGATYKKFVTL
+562 KEKGSYKKFVTL
-575 EQKEIPVK
+575 EEKEIPIK
-583 ANTADFSI
+583 PSAADFSI
-591 LDLEKPAVVDFENKS
+591 LDLEKPAVADFDNKS
-606 KALEQALTNSGIY
+606 NALEQALTNSGIY

-673 RFQEIID
+673 RIQEVID
-680 FHLSNELRL
+680 FHLAE
-689 VQNSLIDFAL
+689 
-699 RTDSTI
+699 
-705 AKQALELKDSPEL
+705 EL
-718 DNFYQALLQ
+718 DSALAYLQAGTFDSLGGSL
-727 QYDFSAFSQPLKTP
+727 S
-741 VLNMLNTKYYIGN
+741 VLNMLNTRYYIGN
-754 PEQPAIPNKFAI
+754 PEQPAIPNKFAM

-781 DEEIVALGE
+781 DEEMVALGE
-790 IDPKVEATTQASFAT
+790 INPKMEATTQAAFAT
-805 QFHAAQG
+805 QFHAPQT

-920 KEEKKA
+920 REEKKA

>member
-1 MNKFLKLSWPHAVA
+1 
-15 ILALVVLSSAYFSPL
+15 
-30 WQGYDLDQND
+30 
-40 IVQWRG
+40 
-46 MSQELSNYRQLH
+46 
-58 NEEALWSNSMFGGM
+58 
-72 PAYQVS
+72 
-78 TEHNANLL
+78 
-86 RPILLTLRLGLPG
+86 
-99 AIGTLFLCFLGY
+99 
-111 YILGLCLRLGPWYSL
+111 
-126 VGAVAFGF
+126 
-134 ATITILY
+134 
-141 LGAGHTGKVTSI
+141 
-153 AFLAPALGGFILA
+153 
-166 FRGRAYLGGA
+166 
-176 IFMLFLG
+176 
-183 LNIAANHL
+183 
-191 QMTYYL
+191 
-197 AFLLV
+197 
-202 AVALGESIRLLIT
+202 
-215 KQFKALGMS
+215 MS

-230 ASIVAVLPSAS
+230 ATVVAVLPSAS
-241 NLMTTFEYS
+241 NLMTTYEYS

-297 AKGGASSR
+297 AKGGASAA
-305 GIDNKDAFL
+305 IAENNKDAIPN
-314 RAGKI
+314 AAKG
-319 NKIVNKGEIKN
+319 NKNVNKFKDDLKGTN
-330 YLQKYSNGYW
+330 AYW
-340 GAQSFTGGAFY
+340 GAQRFTGGAFY

-385 CLKEMTGLNS
+385 CLKELTGLNS
-395 MFIEKIPLYNKFRDS
+395 MFIEKIPMYNKFRDS

-431 LVEGE
+431 LAEGE
-436 IAWGEKGKKIL
+436 IAWGAKGKKIL
-447 TSAVAVF
+447 TGAVAVF

-463 SPSSIGSLITEQEQ
+463 SPSSTGSMISPQEQ
-477 EQVDKAPP
+477 EQFDQMAKSAPK
-485 EQRSVMGE
+485 EQVAMIDDYSS
-493 YITALNDVRA
+493 ALQDVRA

-515 LVILASGGVLT
+515 LVLLVSGAVLALV
-526 LLYAKNKKLKMS
+526 YVKNNTLKMA
-538 ILPAIGLIALF
+538 ILPIIGVIALL
-549 DGFSVSRRYLNLE
+549 DGFSVSRRYLHLE
-562 KEKGATYKKFVTL
+562 KEKGAYKKFVAL
-575 EQKEIPVK
+575 EAKEIPVK
-583 ANTADFSI
+583 AKAADFSI
-591 LDLEKPAVVDFENKS
+591 LDLEKPNVADFDNKS
-606 KALEQALTNSGIY
+606 NELEQALKNSGIY
-619 DHVKTKGALKE
+619 DHVKSKDALKE

-653 DAQTSFFH
+653 EAETSFFH

-673 RFQEIID
+673 RIQEVID
-680 FHLSNELRL
+680 FHLAE
-689 VQNSLIDFAL
+689 
-699 RTDSTI
+699 
-705 AKQALELKDSPEL
+705 EL
-718 DNFYQALLQ
+718 DSALAYLQAGTFDSLGGSL
-727 QYDFSAFSQPLKTP
+727 SM
-741 VLNMLNTKYYIGN
+741 LNMLNTKYYIGN
-754 PEQPAIPNKFAI
+754 PEQPAFPNKFVM
-766 GNAWFVSQVK
+766 GNAWFVSKVR

-781 DEEIVALGE
+781 DEEMIALGE
-790 IDPKVEATTQASFAT
+790 IDSKIEATTQASFGT
-805 QFHAAQG
+805 QFHAAQS

-847 EIYYPEG
+847 EIYYPQG
-854 WICRIDGN
+854 WVCRIDGN

>member
-1 MNKFLKLSWPHAVA
+1 MKKFLNLSWPHAVA
-15 ILALVVLSSAYFSPL
+15 ILSLVILASVYFSPL
-30 WQGYDLDQND
+30 FQGYDLKQRD

-46 MSQELSNYRQLH
+46 MSQELSNYRELH

-134 ATITILY
+134 ATINILY

-166 FRGRAYLGGA
+166 FRGGKAYLGGA
-176 IFMLFLG
+176 VFMLFLG

-202 AVALGESIRLLIT
+202 AVAVGESIRLLLA

-224 LAVLAV
+224 LTVLAV
-230 ASIVAVLPSAS
+230 ASVVAVLPSAS
-241 NLMTTFEYS
+241 NLMTTYEYS
-250 KYTTRGSSDLT
+250 KFTTRGSSDLT
-261 LKPKESSNIEQEGL
+261 LKPEKGSNVEQEGL
-275 SGSYILDYNFASGEQ
+275 SSSYILDYNFASGEQ
-290 WSLLIPN
+290 WSMIIPN
-297 AKGGASSR
+297 AKGGASAYIGENNKEAVTAASKK
-305 GIDNKDAFL
+305 NKD
-314 RAGKI
+314 
-319 NKIVNKGEIKN
+319 VNVTEIKN
-330 YLQKYSNGYW
+330 AILTGSNSY
-340 GAQSFTGGAFY
+340 
-351 FGAAIMT
+351 
-358 LFILA
+358 
-363 FVGLKDGIKWPFLVI
+363 
-378 TLLALGL
+378 LALGV
-385 CLKEMTGLNS
+385 CLKEMTGLNAF
-395 MFIEKIPLYNKFRDS
+395 FIEKIPMYNKFRDS

-436 IAWGEKGKKIL
+436 IAWGNKGKKIL
-447 TSAVAVF
+447 TGAVTLVVV
-454 AIVIMYLYV
+454 VILYLNI
-463 SPSSIGSLITEQEQ
+463 SPSSVGPLISAQEEEQFDEMSKNGPKEQ
-477 EQVDKAPP
+477 LAMMDKY
-485 EQRSVMGE
+485 EG
-493 YITALNDVRA
+493 ALEDVRA
-503 EIFKA
+503 EIFKT

-515 LVILASGGVLT
+515 LVILVAGGVLA
-526 LLYAKNKKLKMS
+526 LLYTKNKTVKMA
-538 ILPAIGLIALF
+538 ILPLIGVIALF

-562 KEKGATYKKFVTL
+562 KEKGSTYKKFVTL

-583 ANTADFSI
+583 ANAADFTI
-591 LDLEKPAVVDFENKS
+591 LDLEKPAIADFDNKS
-606 KALEQALTNSGIY
+606 SALEQVLKDSGIY
-619 DHVKTKGALKE
+619 SHVKTKGALKE
-630 VANFGALQLNSDFRV
+630 VANFGVLQLNSDFRV

-673 RFQEIID
+673 RYQE
-680 FHLSNELRL
+680 
-689 VQNSLIDFAL
+689 LIDFYLAEDL
-699 RTDSTI
+699 DS
-705 AKQALELKDSPEL
+705 AMAYLQAGTFDSL
-718 DNFYQALLQ
+718 GGSL
-727 QYDFSAFSQPLKTP
+727 T

-754 PEQPAIPNKFAI
+754 PEQPAFPNKFAL
-766 GNAWFVSQVK
+766 GNAWFVSKVR
-776 TTNNS
+776 TTINS
-781 DEEIVALGE
+781 DEEMKALGQIE
-790 IDPKVEATTQASFAT
+790 PKFEATTQSAFAT
-805 QFHAAQG
+805 QFHAPQT

-854 WICRIDGN
+854 WICRIDGS

-907 LFALLAFAGFMVY
+907 LFALLGLAGFMVY
-920 KEEKKA
+920 KKEKKA

>member
-15 ILALVVLSSAYFSPL
+15 ILSLVILASVYFSPL
-30 WQGYDLDQND
+30 WKGYDLNQPD

-46 MSQELSNYRQLH
+46 MSQELSNYRELH

-134 ATITILY
+134 ATINILY

-202 AVALGESIRLLIT
+202 AVAVGESIRLVLA

-230 ASIVAVLPSAS
+230 ASVVAVLPSAS
-241 NLMTTFEYS
+241 NLMTTYEYS

-297 AKGGASSR
+297 AKGGASAAI
-305 GIDNKDAFL
+305 GDKHKDAIPN
-314 RAGKI
+314 AAKG
-319 NKIVNKGEIKN
+319 NKNVNKFKDDLKGTN
-330 YLQKYSNGYW
+330 AYW
-340 GAQSFTGGAFY
+340 GAQRFTGGAFY

-395 MFIEKIPLYNKFRDS
+395 MFIEKIPMYNKFRDS

-431 LVEGE
+431 LVDGE
-436 IAWGEKGKKIL
+436 VAWGKNGKKIL
-447 TSAVAVF
+447 IGAVAVF
-454 AIVIMYLYV
+454 ALVIMYLYV
-463 SPSSIGSLITEQEQ
+463 SPSSTGTMISPQEQ
-477 EQVDKAPP
+477 EQFDQMAKSAPK
-485 EQRSVMGE
+485 EQVAMIDDYSS
-493 YITALNDVRA
+493 ALQDVRA

-515 LVILASGGVLT
+515 LVILISGAVLA
-526 LLYAKNKKLKMS
+526 LVYVKNDKLKMA
-538 ILPAIGLIALF
+538 ILPIVGVIVLF
-549 DGFSVSRRYLNLE
+549 DGFSVSRRYLNLD
-562 KEKGATYKKFVTL
+562 KEKGAYKKFVSL
-575 EQKEIPVK
+575 EEKEIPVK
-583 ANTADFSI
+583 PSAADFSI
-591 LDLEKPAVVDFENKS
+591 LDLEKPAVADFDNKS
-606 KALEQALTNSGIY
+606 NALEQALSKSGIY
-619 DHVKTKGALKE
+619 DHVKSKGAMKE

-653 DAQTSFFH
+653 DAETSFFH

-673 RFQEIID
+673 RIQEVID
-680 FHLSNELRL
+680 FHLAE
-689 VQNSLIDFAL
+689 
-699 RTDSTI
+699 
-705 AKQALELKDSPEL
+705 EL
-718 DNFYQALLQ
+718 DSALAYLQAGT
-727 QYDFSAFSQPLKTP
+727 YDSLGASLT
-741 VLNMLNTKYYIGN
+741 VLNMMNTKYYIGN
-754 PEQPAIPNKFAI
+754 PEQPAIPNKFAM
-766 GNAWFVSQVK
+766 GNAWFVSKVR

-781 DEEIVALGE
+781 DEEMVALGE
-790 IDPKVEATTQASFAT
+790 IDPKMEATTQTSFGT
-805 QFHAAQG
+805 QFHAAQS

-854 WICRIDGN
+854 WICRIDGS

>member
-15 ILALVVLSSAYFSPL
+15 ILSLVILSSVYFSPL
-30 WQGYDLDQND
+30 WQGYDLDQHD

-46 MSQELSNYRQLH
+46 MSQELSNYRELQ

-72 PAYQVS
+72 PSYQVS
-78 TEHNANLL
+78 VEHNANLL

-134 ATITILY
+134 ATINILY
-141 LGAGHTGKVTSI
+141 LGAGHSSKVTSI

-197 AFLLV
+197 AFLLI
-202 AVALGESIRLLIT
+202 AVAIGESVRLVVG
-215 KQFKALGMS
+215 KQFKALLMS

-230 ASIVAVLPSAS
+230 ATVVAVLPSAS
-241 NLMTTFEYS
+241 NLMTTYEYS

-275 SGSYILDYNFASGEQ
+275 SGSYILDYNFASGER

-297 AKGGASSR
+297 AKGGASEAI
-305 GIDNKDAFL
+305 GENNKDAITN
-314 RAGKI
+314 AAKG
-319 NKIVNKGEIKN
+319 NKNVNKFKDDLKGTN
-330 YLQKYSNGYW
+330 SYW
-340 GAQSFTGGAFY
+340 GAQRFTGGAFY

-378 TLLALGL
+378 TILALGL
-385 CLKEMTGLNS
+385 CLKEMTGLNY
-395 MFIEKIPLYNKFRDS
+395 MFIEKIPMYNKFRDS

-436 IAWGEKGKKIL
+436 IAWGAKGKKIL
-447 TSAVAVF
+447 TGAVAIF
-454 AIVIMYLYV
+454 AIVILYLYV
-463 SPSSIGSLITEQEQ
+463 SPSSTGTMITTQEQ
-477 EQVDKAPP
+477 EQFDELSKSGPK
-485 EQRSVMGE
+485 EQAAMVEDYSS
-493 YITALNDVRA
+493 ALQDVRA

-515 LVILASGGVLT
+515 LVLLVSGAVLALVYL
-526 LLYAKNKKLKMS
+526 KNNTLKMAV
-538 ILPAIGLIALF
+538 LPIIGVVALF

-562 KEKGATYKKFVTL
+562 KEKGAYKKFVAL
-575 EQKEIPVK
+575 EAKEIPVK
-583 ANTADFSI
+583 AKAADFSI
-591 LDLEKPAVVDFENKS
+591 LDLEKPNVADFDSKS
-606 KALEQALTNSGIY
+606 NELEQALKNSGIY
-619 DHVKTKGALKE
+619 DHVKSKDAMKE

-653 DAQTSFFH
+653 DAETSFFH

-673 RFQEIID
+673 RMQEVID
-680 FHLSNELRL
+680 FHLAE
-689 VQNSLIDFAL
+689 
-699 RTDSTI
+699 
-705 AKQALELKDSPEL
+705 EL
-718 DNFYQALLQ
+718 DSAIAYLQAGTFDSLGGTL
-727 QYDFSAFSQPLKTP
+727 T

-754 PEQPAIPNKFAI
+754 PEQPAFPNKFAM
-766 GNAWFVSQVK
+766 GNAWFVSKVR

-781 DEEIVALGE
+781 DEEMIALGE
-790 IDPKVEATTQASFAT
+790 IDSKIEATTQASFGT
-805 QFHAAQG
+805 QFHAAQS

-907 LFALLAFAGFMVY
+907 LFALLALAGFMVY

>member
-15 ILALVVLSSAYFSPL
+15 ILSLVILASVYFSPL
-30 WQGYDLDQND
+30 WQGYDLNQPD

-46 MSQELSNYRQLH
+46 MSQELSNYRELH

-134 ATITILY
+134 ATINILY

-202 AVALGESIRLLIT
+202 AVAVGESIRLVLA

-224 LAVLAV
+224 LVVLAV
-230 ASIVAVLPSAS
+230 ASVVAVLPSAS

-297 AKGGASSR
+297 AKGGASAAI
-305 GIDNKDAFL
+305 GDKNKEAIPN
-314 RAGKI
+314 AAKG
-319 NKIVNKGEIKN
+319 NKNVNKFKDDLKGTN
-330 YLQKYSNGYW
+330 SYW
-340 GAQSFTGGAFY
+340 GAQRFTGGAFY

-395 MFIEKIPLYNKFRDS
+395 MFIEKIPMYNKFRDS

-436 IAWGEKGKKIL
+436 VAWGKNGKKIL
-447 TSAVAVF
+447 TGAVAVF
-454 AIVIMYLYV
+454 AIVIMYLNV
-463 SPSSIGSLITEQEQ
+463 SPSSTGTMISPQEQ
-477 EQVDKAPP
+477 EQFDQLSKNAPKEQVAMVDDY
-485 EQRSVMGE
+485 SS
-493 YITALNDVRA
+493 ALQDVRA

-515 LVILASGGVLT
+515 LVLMVSGAVLALV
-526 LLYAKNKKLKMS
+526 YVNNKTLKMA
-538 ILPAIGLIALF
+538 ILPIVGVIVLF

-562 KEKGATYKKFVTL
+562 KEKGAYKKFVTL
-575 EQKEIPVK
+575 EEKEIPVK
-583 ANTADFSI
+583 PSAADFSI
-591 LDLEKPAVVDFENKS
+591 LDLEKPAVADFDNKS
-606 KALEQALTNSGIY
+606 NALEQALTNSGIY

-645 ARLGNPFN
+645 ARLGYPFN
-653 DAQTSFFH
+653 DAETSFFH

-673 RFQEIID
+673 RIQEVID
-680 FHLSNELRL
+680 FHLAE
-689 VQNSLIDFAL
+689 
-699 RTDSTI
+699 
-705 AKQALELKDSPEL
+705 EL
-718 DNFYQALLQ
+718 DSALAYLQAGT
-727 QYDFSAFSQPLKTP
+727 YDSLGGSLS

-754 PEQPAIPNKFAI
+754 PEQPAIPNKFAL
-766 GNAWFVSQVK
+766 GNAWFVSKVN

-781 DEEIVALGE
+781 DEEIVALGA
-790 IDPKVEATTQASFAT
+790 IDPKVEATTQAAFST
-805 QFHAAQG
+805 QFHAPQT

-847 EIYYPEG
+847 EIYYPQG

-862 EVEAARVNYVLRGAM
+862 EVDAARVNYVLRGAM

-891 KVWEKGTTISY
+891 KVWEKGTSISY

-920 KEEKKA
+920 REEKKG

>member
-1 MNKFLKLSWPHAVA
+1 
-15 ILALVVLSSAYFSPL
+15 
-30 WQGYDLDQND
+30 
-40 IVQWRG
+40 
-46 MSQELSNYRQLH
+46 
-58 NEEALWSNSMFGGM
+58 
-72 PAYQVS
+72 
-78 TEHNANLL
+78 
-86 RPILLTLRLGLPG
+86 
-99 AIGTLFLCFLGY
+99 
-111 YILGLCLRLGPWYSL
+111 
-126 VGAVAFGF
+126 
-134 ATITILY
+134 
-141 LGAGHTGKVTSI
+141 
-153 AFLAPALGGFILA
+153 
-166 FRGRAYLGGA
+166 
-176 IFMLFLG
+176 
-183 LNIAANHL
+183 
-191 QMTYYL
+191 
-197 AFLLV
+197 
-202 AVALGESIRLLIT
+202 
-215 KQFKALGMS
+215 
-224 LAVLAV
+224 
-230 ASIVAVLPSAS
+230 
-241 NLMTTFEYS
+241 MTTYEYS

-297 AKGGASSR
+297 AKGGASAAI
-305 GIDNKDAFL
+305 GDKNKDAIPN
-314 RAGKI
+314 AAKG
-319 NKIVNKGEIKN
+319 NKNVNKFKDDLKGTN
-330 YLQKYSNGYW
+330 SYW
-340 GAQSFTGGAFY
+340 GAQRFTGGAFY

-395 MFIEKIPLYNKFRDS
+395 VFIEKIPMYNKFRDS

-447 TSAVAVF
+447 TGAVAVF
-454 AIVIMYLYV
+454 AIVIMYLYI
-463 SPSSIGSLITEQEQ
+463 SPSSTGTMISPQEQ
-477 EQVDKAPP
+477 EQFDQMAKSAPK
-485 EQRSVMGE
+485 EQVAMIDDYSS
-493 YITALNDVRA
+493 ALQDVRA

-515 LVILASGGVLT
+515 FVIVVSAAVLSLIYVKNKNLKLAVLPVIGVL
-526 LLYAKNKKLKMS
+526 
-538 ILPAIGLIALF
+538 ALM
-549 DGFSVSRRYLNLE
+549 DGFSVSRRYLNLD
-562 KEKGATYKKFVTL
+562 KEKGAYKKFVAL
-575 EQKEIPVK
+575 ENKEIPVK
-583 ANTADFSI
+583 AKAADFSI
-591 LDLEKPAVVDFENKS
+591 LDLEKPNVADFDNKS
-606 KALEQALTNSGIY
+606 NELEQVLKNSGIY
-619 DHVKTKGALKE
+619 DHVKSKDAMKE

-653 DAQTSFFH
+653 DAETSFFH

-673 RFQEIID
+673 RMQEIID
-680 FHLSNELRL
+680 FHLAE
-689 VQNSLIDFAL
+689 
-699 RTDSTI
+699 
-705 AKQALELKDSPEL
+705 EL
-718 DNFYQALLQ
+718 DSAIAYLQAGTFDSLGGTL
-727 QYDFSAFSQPLKTP
+727 T

-754 PEQPAIPNKFAI
+754 PEQPAFPNKFAM
-766 GNAWFVSQVK
+766 GNAWFVSKVR
-776 TTNNS
+776 TNNNS
-781 DEEIVALGE
+781 DEEMKALGE
-790 IDPKVEATTQASFAT
+790 IDSKIEATTQASFGT
-805 QFHAAQG
+805 QFHAAQS

-847 EIYYPEG
+847 EIYYPQG

-891 KVWEKGTTISY
+891 KVWEKGTTLSY

-907 LFALLAFAGFMVY
+907 LFALLGLAGFMVY

>member
-15 ILALVVLSSAYFSPL
+15 ILSLVILASVYFSPL
-30 WQGYDLDQND
+30 WQGYDLNQPD

-46 MSQELSNYRQLH
+46 MSQELSNYRELH

-134 ATITILY
+134 ATINILY

-202 AVALGESIRLLIT
+202 AVAVGESIRLVLA

-224 LAVLAV
+224 LVVLAV
-230 ASIVAVLPSAS
+230 ASVVAVLPSAS

-297 AKGGASSR
+297 AKGGASAAI
-305 GIDNKDAFL
+305 GDKNKEAIPN
-314 RAGKI
+314 AAKG
-319 NKIVNKGEIKN
+319 NKNVNKFKDDLKGTN
-330 YLQKYSNGYW
+330 SYW
-340 GAQSFTGGAFY
+340 GAQRFTGGAFY

-395 MFIEKIPLYNKFRDS
+395 MFIEKIPMYNKFRDS

-436 IAWGEKGKKIL
+436 VAWGKNGKKIL
-447 TSAVAVF
+447 TGAVAVF
-454 AIVIMYLYV
+454 AIVIMYLNV
-463 SPSSIGSLITEQEQ
+463 SPSSTGNMISPQEQ
-477 EQVDKAPP
+477 EQFDQLSKNAPKEQVAMVDDY
-485 EQRSVMGE
+485 SS
-493 YITALNDVRA
+493 ALQDVRA

-515 LVILASGGVLT
+515 LVLMVSGAVLALV
-526 LLYAKNKKLKMS
+526 YVNNKTLKMA
-538 ILPAIGLIALF
+538 ILPIVGVIVLF

-562 KEKGATYKKFVTL
+562 KEKGAYKKFVTL
-575 EQKEIPVK
+575 EEKEIPVK
-583 ANTADFSI
+583 PSAADFSI
-591 LDLEKPAVVDFENKS
+591 LDLEKPAVADFDSKS
-606 KALEQALTNSGIY
+606 NALEQALTNSGIY

-653 DAQTSFFH
+653 DAETSFFH

-673 RFQEIID
+673 RIQEVID
-680 FHLSNELRL
+680 FHLAE
-689 VQNSLIDFAL
+689 
-699 RTDSTI
+699 
-705 AKQALELKDSPEL
+705 EL
-718 DNFYQALLQ
+718 DSALAYLQAGT
-727 QYDFSAFSQPLKTP
+727 YDSLGGSLS

-754 PEQPAIPNKFAI
+754 PEQPAIPNKFAL
-766 GNAWFVSQVK
+766 GNAWFVSKVN

-781 DEEIVALGE
+781 DEEIVALGA
-790 IDPKVEATTQASFAT
+790 IDPKVEATTQAAFST
-805 QFHAAQG
+805 QFHAPQT

-847 EIYYPEG
+847 EIYYPQG

-862 EVEAARVNYVLRGAM
+862 EVDAARVNYVLRGAM

-920 KEEKKA
+920 REEKKA

>member
-1 MNKFLKLSWPHAVA
+1 MNNFLKLSWPHAVA
-15 ILALVVLSSAYFSPL
+15 ILSLVILSSVYFSPL

-46 MSQELSNYRQLH
+46 MSQELSNYRELH
-58 NEEALWSNSMFGGM
+58 KEEALWSNSMFGGM

-78 TEHNANLL
+78 TKHDANLL

-126 VGAVAFGF
+126 VGAVAFGL
-134 ATITILY
+134 ATINILY
-141 LGAGHTGKVTSI
+141 LGAGHTGKVTAI

-197 AFLLV
+197 AFLLI
-202 AVALGESIRLLIT
+202 AVAIGESVRLILA
-215 KQFKALGMS
+215 KQFKALSMS

-230 ASIVAVLPSAS
+230 ASVVAVLPSAS
-241 NLMTTFEYS
+241 NLMTTYEYS

-297 AKGGASSR
+297 AKGGASAA
-305 GIDNKDAFL
+305 IAENNKDAIPN
-314 RAGKI
+314 AAKG
-319 NKIVNKGEIKN
+319 NKNVNKFKDDLKGTN
-330 YLQKYSNGYW
+330 SYW
-340 GAQSFTGGAFY
+340 GAQRFTGGAFY

-363 FVGLKDGIKWPFLVI
+363 FVGLKDGIKWPFLVV

-395 MFIEKIPLYNKFRDS
+395 MFIEKIPMYNKFRDS

-424 GMMFLKK
+424 GMMFLKR

-436 IAWGEKGKKIL
+436 IAWGAKGKKVL
-447 TSAVAVF
+447 TVAVAVF
-454 AIVIMYLYV
+454 ALVIMFLYL
-463 SPSSIGSLITEQEQ
+463 SPSSTGSLIAPQEQ
-477 EQVDKAPP
+477 EQFDQMAKSAPK
-485 EQRSVMGE
+485 EQVAMIDDYTS
-493 YITALNDVRA
+493 ALQDVRV

-515 LVILASGGVLT
+515 LVILISGAVLA
-526 LLYAKNKKLKMS
+526 LVYVKNDKLKMA
-538 ILPAIGLIALF
+538 ILPIVGVIVLF

-562 KEKGATYKKFVTL
+562 KEKGAYKKFVTL
-575 EQKEIPVK
+575 EEKEIPVK
-583 ANTADFSI
+583 PSAADFSI
-591 LDLEKPAVVDFENKS
+591 LDLEKPAVADFDNKS
-606 KALEQALTNSGIY
+606 NALEQALTNSGIY
-619 DHVKTKGALKE
+619 DHVKTKGAMKE

-653 DAQTSFFH
+653 DAETSFFH

-673 RFQEIID
+673 RIQEVID
-680 FHLSNELRL
+680 FHLAE
-689 VQNSLIDFAL
+689 
-699 RTDSTI
+699 
-705 AKQALELKDSPEL
+705 EL
-718 DNFYQALLQ
+718 DSALAYLQAGT
-727 QYDFSAFSQPLKTP
+727 YDSLGGSLS

-754 PEQPAIPNKFAI
+754 PEQPAIPNKFAM

-790 IDPKVEATTQASFAT
+790 IDAKLEATTQTTFTT
-805 QFHAAQG
+805 QFHAPQS

-862 EVEAARVNYVLRGAM
+862 EVDAARVNYVLRGAM

-891 KVWEKGTTISY
+891 KVWEKGTSISY

-920 KEEKKA
+920 KEEKKLVLKEETKA

>member
-15 ILALVVLSSAYFSPL
+15 ILSLVILSSAYFSPL

-134 ATITILY
+134 ATINILY
-141 LGAGHTGKVTSI
+141 LGAGHTGKVTAI

-230 ASIVAVLPSAS
+230 ASLVAVLPSAS
-241 NLMTTFEYS
+241 NLMTTYEYS

-297 AKGGASSR
+297 AKGGASAAI
-305 GIDNKDAFL
+305 GDKNKDAIPN
-314 RAGKI
+314 AAKG
-319 NKIVNKGEIKN
+319 NKNVNKFKDDLKGTN
-330 YLQKYSNGYW
+330 SYW
-340 GAQSFTGGAFY
+340 GAQRFTGGAFY

-363 FVGLKDGIKWPFLVI
+363 FVGLKDGIKWPFLAI

-395 MFIEKIPLYNKFRDS
+395 MFIEKIPMYNKFRDS

-436 IAWGEKGKKIL
+436 VAWGKNGKKIL
-447 TSAVAVF
+447 TGAVAVF

-463 SPSSIGSLITEQEQ
+463 SPSSTGTMISPQEQ
-477 EQVDKAPP
+477 EQFDQMAKSAPK
-485 EQRSVMGE
+485 EQVAMIDDYSS
-493 YITALNDVRA
+493 ALQDVRA
-503 EIFKA
+503 EIFKS

-515 LVILASGGVLT
+515 LVLLVSGAVLALV
-526 LLYAKNKKLKMS
+526 YVKNSTLKMA
-538 ILPAIGLIALF
+538 ILPVIGVIALF
-549 DGFSVSRRYLNLE
+549 DGFSVSRRYLNLD
-562 KEKGATYKKFVTL
+562 KEKGAYKKFVTL
-575 EQKEIPVK
+575 EEKEIPVK
-583 ANTADFSI
+583 PSAADFSI
-591 LDLEKPAVVDFENKS
+591 LDLEKPNVVDFDNKS
-606 KALEQALTNSGIY
+606 NELEQALKNSGIY
-619 DHVKTKGALKE
+619 DHVKSKDAMKE

-653 DAQTSFFH
+653 DAETSFFH

-673 RFQEIID
+673 RIQEVID
-680 FHLSNELRL
+680 FHLAE
-689 VQNSLIDFAL
+689 
-699 RTDSTI
+699 
-705 AKQALELKDSPEL
+705 EL
-718 DNFYQALLQ
+718 DSALAYLQAGTFDSLGGSL
-727 QYDFSAFSQPLKTP
+727 SI
-741 VLNMLNTKYYIGN
+741 LNMLNTKYYIGN

-766 GNAWFVSQVK
+766 GNAWFVSKVR

-781 DEEIVALGE
+781 DEEMIALGE
-790 IDPKVEATTQASFAT
+790 IDSKMEATTQASFGT
-805 QFHAAQG
+805 QFHASQS

-862 EVEAARVNYVLRGAM
+862 EVDAARVNYVLRGTM

-891 KVWEKGTTISY
+891 KVWEKGTSISY

-907 LFALLAFAGFMVY
+907 LFALLGLAGFMVY

>member
-15 ILALVVLSSAYFSPL
+15 ILSLVILSSVYFSPL

-46 MSQELSNYRQLH
+46 MSQELSNYRELH

-153 AFLAPALGGFILA
+153 AFLAPALGGFILV
-166 FRGRAYLGGA
+166 FRGKAYLGGA

-197 AFLLV
+197 AFLLM
-202 AVALGESIRLLIT
+202 AVAIGESVRLIVA

-224 LAVLAV
+224 LAVLAA
-230 ASIVAVLPSAS
+230 ASVVAVLPSAS
-241 NLMTTFEYS
+241 NLMTTYEYS

-261 LKPKESSNIEQEGL
+261 LKAQETSSIEQEGL
-275 SGSYILDYNFASGEQ
+275 SGDYILDYNFASGEQ

-297 AKGGASSR
+297 AKGGASSQ
-305 GIDNKDAFL
+305 GINNKEAITSAGKYNKD
-314 RAGKI
+314 
-319 NKIVNKGEIKN
+319 VNRTEIKN
-330 YLQKYSNGYW
+330 FLLTNSSSYW
-340 GAQSFTGGAFY
+340 GAQAFTGGAFY

-395 MFIEKIPLYNKFRDS
+395 MFIEKIPMYNKFRDS

-431 LVEGE
+431 LADGE
-436 IAWGEKGKKIL
+436 IAWGTMGKKIL
-447 TSAVAVF
+447 TVAVAVF
-454 AIVIMYLYV
+454 AIVIMYLYA
-463 SPSSIGSLITEQEQ
+463 SPSSTGELITPEEQEQ
-477 EQVDKAPP
+477 LDKAPA
-485 EQRSVMGE
+485 EQKEIMADYTSSLE
-493 YITALNDVRA
+493 DVRT

-515 LVILASGGVLT
+515 LVLLVSAGVLA
-526 LLYAKNKKLKMS
+526 LLYVRNNKLRMA
-538 ILPAIGLIALF
+538 ILPVVGVIVLF

-562 KEKGATYKKFVTL
+562 KEKGAYKKFVTL
-575 EQKEIPVK
+575 EEKEIPVK
-583 ANTADFSI
+583 PLAADFSI
-591 LDLEKPAVVDFENKS
+591 LESEKLTFTDFDSKS
-606 KALEQALTNSGIY
+606 NALELALKNSGNY
-619 DHVKTKGALKE
+619 DHVKSKNALKE
-630 VANFGALQLNSDFRV
+630 LANFGALQLNSDFRV
-645 ARLGNPFN
+645 ARLGNTFN
-653 DAQTSFFH
+653 DAQTSFYH

-673 RFQEIID
+673 RIQEVID
-680 FHLSNELRL
+680 FHLSSELQL
-689 VQNSLIDFAL
+689 LQKSLIEFAL
-699 RTDSTI
+699 RSDSSI
-705 AKQALELKDSPEL
+705 ARQAMELEGPP
-718 DNFYQALLQ
+718 NINRFYQSVLQ
-727 QYDFSAFSQPLKTP
+727 QYDFSRFNQPVSTP
-741 VLNMLNTKYYIGN
+741 ILNMLNTKYFISGSN
-754 PEQPAIPNKFAI
+754 TPALSNNSAL
-766 GNAWFVSQVK
+766 GNAWFVSKVR

-781 DEEIVALGE
+781 DEEMVALGE
-790 IDPKVEATTQASFAT
+790 IDAKMEATTQAAFAT
-805 QFHAAQG
+805 QFHAPQT

-862 EVEAARVNYVLRGAM
+862 EVDAARVNYVLRGAM

>member
-15 ILALVVLSSAYFSPL
+15 ILSLVILASVYFSPL
-30 WQGYDLDQND
+30 WQGYDLNQPD

-46 MSQELSNYRQLH
+46 MSQELSNYRELH

-134 ATITILY
+134 ATINILY

-202 AVALGESIRLLIT
+202 AVALGESIRLVLA

-230 ASIVAVLPSAS
+230 ASVVAVLPSAS
-241 NLMTTFEYS
+241 NLMTTYEYS

-297 AKGGASSR
+297 AKGGASSAI
-305 GIDNKDAFL
+305 GDKNKEAIPN
-314 RAGKI
+314 AAKG
-319 NKIVNKGEIKN
+319 NKNVNKFKDDLKGTN
-330 YLQKYSNGYW
+330 SYW
-340 GAQSFTGGAFY
+340 GAQRFTGGAFY

-395 MFIEKIPLYNKFRDS
+395 MFIEKIPMYNKFRDS

-436 IAWGEKGKKIL
+436 VAWGKNGKKIL
-447 TSAVAVF
+447 TGAVAVF
-454 AIVIMYLYV
+454 AIVIMYLNV
-463 SPSSIGSLITEQEQ
+463 SPSSTGTMISPQEQ
-477 EQVDKAPP
+477 EQFDQMSKGAPK
-485 EQRSVMGE
+485 EQVAMIDDYSS
-493 YITALNDVRA
+493 ALQDVRA

-515 LVILASGGVLT
+515 LVLLISGGVLA
-526 LLYAKNKKLKMS
+526 LVYVNNKTLKMA
-538 ILPAIGLIALF
+538 ILPIVGVIVLF

-562 KEKGATYKKFVTL
+562 KEKGAYKKFVTL
-575 EQKEIPVK
+575 EEKEIPVK
-583 ANTADFSI
+583 PSAADFSI
-591 LDLEKPAVVDFENKS
+591 LDLEKPAVSDFDNKS
-606 KALEQALTNSGIY
+606 NALEQALTNSGIY

-653 DAQTSFFH
+653 DAETSFFH

-673 RFQEIID
+673 RIQEVID
-680 FHLSNELRL
+680 FHLAE
-689 VQNSLIDFAL
+689 
-699 RTDSTI
+699 
-705 AKQALELKDSPEL
+705 EL
-718 DNFYQALLQ
+718 DSALAYLQAGTFDSLGGGL
-727 QYDFSAFSQPLKTP
+727 S

-754 PEQPAIPNKFAI
+754 PEQPAIPNKFAM

-790 IDPKVEATTQASFAT
+790 INPKMEATTQAAFAT
-805 QFHAAQG
+805 QFHAPQT

-847 EIYYPEG
+847 EIYYPQG

-907 LFALLAFAGFMVY
+907 LFALLAFAGLMVY

>member
-15 ILALVVLSSAYFSPL
+15 ILSLVILSSVYFSPL

-46 MSQELSNYRQLH
+46 MSQELSNYRELH

-86 RPILLTLRLGLPG
+86 RPILLVLRLGLPG

-126 VGAVAFGF
+126 VGAIAFGF

-153 AFLAPALGGFILA
+153 AFLAPTLGGFILA

-202 AVALGESIRLLIT
+202 AVAVGESIRLVLA

-230 ASIVAVLPSAS
+230 ASVVAVLPSAS

-297 AKGGASSR
+297 AKGGASSAI
-305 GIDNKDAFL
+305 GDKNKDAIPN
-314 RAGKI
+314 AAKG
-319 NKIVNKGEIKN
+319 NKNVNKFKDDLKGTN
-330 YLQKYSNGYW
+330 SYW
-340 GAQSFTGGAFY
+340 GAQRFTGGAFY

-395 MFIEKIPLYNKFRDS
+395 MFIEKIPMYNKFRDS

-447 TSAVAVF
+447 TGAVALF
-454 AIVIMYLYV
+454 AIVIMFLYV
-463 SPSSIGSLITEQEQ
+463 SPSSTGTMISPQEQ
-477 EQVDKAPP
+477 EQFDQMSKSGPK
-485 EQRSVMGE
+485 EQAAMVEDYSV
-493 YITALNDVRA
+493 ALQDVRA

-515 LVILASGGVLT
+515 LVILISGGVLA
-526 LLYAKNKKLKMS
+526 LLYVKKDKLKLA
-538 ILPAIGLIALF
+538 ILPIVGVIVLF

-562 KEKGATYKKFVTL
+562 KEKGAYKKFVTL
-575 EQKEIPVK
+575 EEKEIPVK
-583 ANTADFSI
+583 PSAADFSI
-591 LDLEKPAVVDFENKS
+591 LDLEKPAVADFVNKS
-606 KALEQALTNSGIY
+606 NELEQALTNSGIY
-619 DHVKTKGALKE
+619 DHIKTKGALKE
-630 VANFGALQLNSDFRV
+630 VANFGTLQLNSDFRV

-653 DAQTSFFH
+653 DAETSFFH

-673 RFQEIID
+673 RIQEVID
-680 FHLSNELRL
+680 FHLAE
-689 VQNSLIDFAL
+689 
-699 RTDSTI
+699 
-705 AKQALELKDSPEL
+705 EL
-718 DNFYQALLQ
+718 DSALAYLQAGT
-727 QYDFSAFSQPLKTP
+727 YDSLGGSLS

-754 PEQPAIPNKFAI
+754 PEQPAIPNKFAM

-790 IDPKVEATTQASFAT
+790 IDAKLEATTQTTFTT
-805 QFHAAQG
+805 QFHAPQS

-862 EVEAARVNYVLRGAM
+862 EVDAARVNYVLRGAM

-907 LFALLAFAGFMVY
+907 LFALLGLAGFMVY

>member
-15 ILALVVLSSAYFSPL
+15 ILSLVLLSSVYFSPL
-30 WQGYDLDQND
+30 WQGYDLDQHD

-46 MSQELSNYRQLH
+46 MSQELSNFRELH

-72 PAYQVS
+72 PAYQMS

-86 RPILLTLRLGLPG
+86 RPILLVLRLGLPG

-134 ATITILY
+134 ATINILY

-202 AVALGESIRLLIT
+202 AVAIGESIRLLIAKQT
-215 KQFKALGMS
+215 KAFLMAIS
-224 LAVLAV
+224 VLAV
-230 ASIVAVLPSAS
+230 ATVAAVLPSAS
-241 NLMTTFEYS
+241 NLMTTYEYS

-261 LKPKESSNIEQEGL
+261 LKPKETSNTEQEGL

-290 WSLLIPN
+290 WSMLIPN
-297 AKGGASSR
+297 AKGGAASAI
-305 GIDNKDAFL
+305 GDKHKEAIPNAAKGNK
-314 RAGKI
+314 
-319 NKIVNKGEIKN
+319 NVNKFKDDLKGTN
-330 YLQKYSNGYW
+330 SYW
-340 GAQSFTGGAFY
+340 GGQRYTGGAFY

-378 TLLALGL
+378 TVLALGL
-385 CLKEMTGLNS
+385 CLKEMTALNS
-395 MFIEKIPLYNKFRDS
+395 MFIEKVPMYNKFRDS

-436 IAWGEKGKKIL
+436 IAWGKNGKKIL
-447 TSAVAVF
+447 TGAVAVF
-454 AIVIMYLYV
+454 ALVMMFLYA
-463 SPSSIGSLITEQEQ
+463 SPDSTGSLISPQ
-477 EQVDKAPP
+477 EQVQFDEISKGAPK
-485 EQRSVMGE
+485 EQVAMVEDYSS
-493 YITALNDVRA
+493 ALQDVRA

-515 LVILASGGVLT
+515 FVLLVSAGVVV
-526 LLYAKNKKLKMS
+526 LLYVKNNTLRIA
-538 ILPAIGLIALF
+538 ILPVIGLLALI
-549 DGFSVSRRYLNLE
+549 DGFSVSRRYLNLD
-562 KEKGATYKKFVTL
+562 KEKVGYKQFVTL
-575 EQKEIPVK
+575 EEKEIPVK
-583 ANTADFSI
+583 AKAADFSI
-591 LDLEKPAVVDFENKS
+591 LDLEKPAIADFDNKS
-606 KALEQALTNSGIY
+606 NALEQALKNSGIY
-619 DHVKTKGALKE
+619 DHVKAKDALKE

-645 ARLGNPFN
+645 ARLGNSFN
-653 DAQTSFFH
+653 EAETSFFH
-661 KSIGGYHGAKLK
+661 KSVGGYHGAKLK
-673 RFQEIID
+673 RYQEIID
-680 FHLSNELRL
+680 FHLAE
-689 VQNSLIDFAL
+689 
-699 RTDSTI
+699 
-705 AKQALELKDSPEL
+705 EL
-718 DNFYQALLQ
+718 DSALAYLQAGTFDSLGGTL
-727 QYDFSAFSQPLKTP
+727 T

-754 PEQPAIPNKFAI
+754 PEQPAFPNKFAM

-790 IDPKVEATTQASFAT
+790 IDPKVEATTQAAFGT
-805 QFHAAQG
+805 QFHAPLN

-847 EIYYPEG
+847 EIYYPKG
-854 WICRIDGN
+854 WVCRVDGN
-862 EVEAARVNYVLRGAM
+862 EVETARVNYILRGAM

-891 KVWEKGTTISY
+891 EVWQKGTTISY

-907 LFALLAFAGFMVY
+907 LFVLLGFAGFMVY
-920 KEEKKA
+920 REEKNSNLAFQNSLKSTSKD

>member
-15 ILALVVLSSAYFSPL
+15 ILSLVILASVYFSPL
-30 WQGYDLDQND
+30 WQGYDLNQPD

-46 MSQELSNYRQLH
+46 MSQELSNYRELH

-134 ATITILY
+134 ATINILY

-202 AVALGESIRLLIT
+202 AVAIGESIRLVIA

-230 ASIVAVLPSAS
+230 ASVVAVLPSAS
-241 NLMTTFEYS
+241 NLMTTYEYS

-297 AKGGASSR
+297 AKGGASAAI
-305 GIDNKDAFL
+305 GDKNKEAIPN
-314 RAGKI
+314 AAKG
-319 NKIVNKGEIKN
+319 NKSVNKFKDDLKGTN
-330 YLQKYSNGYW
+330 SYW
-340 GAQSFTGGAFY
+340 GAQRFTGGAFY

-395 MFIEKIPLYNKFRDS
+395 MFIEKIPMYNKFRDS

-436 IAWGEKGKKIL
+436 VAWGKNGKKIL
-447 TSAVAVF
+447 TGAVAVF
-454 AIVIMYLYV
+454 AIVIMYLNV
-463 SPSSIGSLITEQEQ
+463 SPSSTGTMISPQEQ
-477 EQVDKAPP
+477 EQFDQLSKNAPK
-485 EQRSVMGE
+485 EQVAMVEE
-493 YITALNDVRA
+493 YSSALQDVRA

-508 DAKRSLF
+508 DAKRTLF
-515 LVILASGGVLT
+515 LVLLISGGVLA
-526 LLYAKNKKLKMS
+526 LVYVNNKTLKMA
-538 ILPAIGLIALF
+538 ILPIVGVIVLF
-549 DGFSVSRRYLNLE
+549 DGFSVSRRYLNLD
-562 KEKGATYKKFVTL
+562 KEKGAYKKFVTL
-575 EQKEIPVK
+575 EEKEIPVK
-583 ANTADFSI
+583 PSAADFSI
-591 LDLEKPAVVDFENKS
+591 LDLEKPAVADFDNKS
-606 KALEQALTNSGIY
+606 NALEQALTNSGIY

-630 VANFGALQLNSDFRV
+630 VANFGTLQLNSDFRV

-653 DAQTSFFH
+653 DAETSFFH

-673 RFQEIID
+673 RIQEVID
-680 FHLSNELRL
+680 FHLAE
-689 VQNSLIDFAL
+689 
-699 RTDSTI
+699 
-705 AKQALELKDSPEL
+705 EL
-718 DNFYQALLQ
+718 DSALAYLQAGTFDSLGGSL
-727 QYDFSAFSQPLKTP
+727 T

-754 PEQPAIPNKFAI
+754 PEQPAIPNKFAM

-781 DEEIVALGE
+781 DEEMVALGE
-790 IDPKVEATTQASFAT
+790 IDAKVEATTQTAYAT
-805 QFHAAQG
+805 QFHAPQS

-907 LFALLAFAGFMVY
+907 LFALLAFAGFMVLR
-920 KEEKKA
+920 EEKKS

>member
-15 ILALVVLSSAYFSPL
+15 ILSLVILSSVYFSPL
-30 WQGYDLDQND
+30 WQGYDLDQHD

-46 MSQELSNYRQLH
+46 MSQELSNYRELH

-134 ATITILY
+134 ATINILY

-197 AFLLV
+197 AFLLI
-202 AVALGESIRLLIT
+202 AVAIGESIRLIIA
-215 KQFKALGMS
+215 KQFKALTMT
-224 LAVLAV
+224 LAVLGI
-230 ASIVAVLPSAS
+230 ASVVAVLPSAS

-297 AKGGASSR
+297 AKGGASAA
-305 GIDNKDAFL
+305 IAENNKDAIPN
-314 RAGKI
+314 AAKG
-319 NKIVNKGEIKN
+319 NKNVNKFKDDLKGTN
-330 YLQKYSNGYW
+330 SYW
-340 GAQSFTGGAFY
+340 GAQRFTGGAFY

-395 MFIEKIPLYNKFRDS
+395 MFIEKIPMYNKFRDS

-447 TSAVAVF
+447 TGAVAVF
-454 AIVIMYLYV
+454 AIVIMYLYI
-463 SPSSIGSLITEQEQ
+463 SPSSTGTMISPQEQ
-477 EQVDKAPP
+477 EQFDQMAKSAPK
-485 EQRSVMGE
+485 EQVAMIDDYSS
-493 YITALNDVRA
+493 ALQDVRA

-515 LVILASGGVLT
+515 LVLLVSGAILA
-526 LLYAKNKKLKMS
+526 LLYVKNNTLKLA
-538 ILPAIGLIALF
+538 ILPIIGVIALL
-549 DGFSVSRRYLNLE
+549 DGFSVSRRYLDLD
-562 KEKGATYKKFVTL
+562 KEKGAYKKFVTL

-583 ANTADFSI
+583 PSAADFSI
-591 LDLEKPAVVDFENKS
+591 LDLEKPNVADFDNKS
-606 KALEQALTNSGIY
+606 NELEQALKNSGIY
-619 DHVKTKGALKE
+619 NHVKSKDALKE
-630 VANFGALQLNSDFRV
+630 VANFGTLQLNSDFRV
-645 ARLGNPFN
+645 ARLGNTFN
-653 DAQTSFFH
+653 DAETSFFH

-673 RFQEIID
+673 RIQEVID
-680 FHLSNELRL
+680 FHLAE
-689 VQNSLIDFAL
+689 
-699 RTDSTI
+699 
-705 AKQALELKDSPEL
+705 EL
-718 DNFYQALLQ
+718 DSALAYLQAGTFDSLGGSL
-727 QYDFSAFSQPLKTP
+727 SM
-741 VLNMLNTKYYIGN
+741 LNMLNTKYYIGN
-754 PEQPAIPNKFAI
+754 PEQPAIPNKFAM
-766 GNAWFVSQVK
+766 GNAWFVSKVK

-781 DEEIVALGE
+781 DEEIVAVGE
-790 IDPKVEATTQASFAT
+790 IDAKVEATTQAAYAA
-805 QFHAAQG
+805 QFHAPQT

-847 EIYYPEG
+847 EIYYPQG

-862 EVEAARVNYVLRGAM
+862 EVDAARVNYVLRGAM

-907 LFALLAFAGFMVY
+907 LFALLGLAGFMVY

>member
-15 ILALVVLSSAYFSPL
+15 ILSLVILSSVYFSPL
-30 WQGYDLDQND
+30 WQGYDLDQHD

-46 MSQELSNYRQLH
+46 MSQELSNYRELH

-86 RPILLTLRLGLPG
+86 RPILLVLRLGLPG

-134 ATITILY
+134 ATINILY

-197 AFLLV
+197 AFLLI
-202 AVALGESIRLLIT
+202 AVAIGESVRLAVG
-215 KQFKALGMS
+215 KQFKALLMS

-241 NLMTTFEYS
+241 NLMTTYEYS

-297 AKGGASSR
+297 AKGGATSP
-305 GIDNKDAFL
+305 IAENNKDAI
-314 RAGKI
+314 ANAAKG
-319 NKIVNKGEIKN
+319 NKNVNKFKDDLKGMN
-330 YLQKYSNGYW
+330 SYW
-340 GAQSFTGGAFY
+340 GAQRLTGGAFY

-395 MFIEKIPLYNKFRDS
+395 MFIEKIPMYNKFRDS

-431 LVEGE
+431 LAEGE
-436 IAWGEKGKKIL
+436 IAWGAKGKKIL
-447 TSAVAVF
+447 TGAVAVF

-463 SPSSIGSLITEQEQ
+463 SPSSTGSMISPQEQ
-477 EQVDKAPP
+477 EQFDQMAKSAPK
-485 EQRSVMGE
+485 EQVAMIDDYSS
-493 YITALNDVRA
+493 ALQDVRA

-515 LVILASGGVLT
+515 LVLLVSGAVLALV
-526 LLYAKNKKLKMS
+526 YVKNNTLKMA
-538 ILPAIGLIALF
+538 ILPIIGVIALL
-549 DGFSVSRRYLNLE
+549 DGFSVSRRYLHLE
-562 KEKGATYKKFVTL
+562 KEKGAYKKFVAL
-575 EQKEIPVK
+575 EAKEIPVK
-583 ANTADFSI
+583 AKAADFSI
-591 LDLEKPAVVDFENKS
+591 LDLEKPNVADFDNKS
-606 KALEQALTNSGIY
+606 NELEQALKNSGIY
-619 DHVKTKGALKE
+619 DHVKSKDALKE

-653 DAQTSFFH
+653 EAETSFFH

-673 RFQEIID
+673 RYQEIID
-680 FHLSNELRL
+680 FHLAE
-689 VQNSLIDFAL
+689 
-699 RTDSTI
+699 
-705 AKQALELKDSPEL
+705 EL
-718 DNFYQALLQ
+718 DSAIAYLQAGTFDSLGGTL
-727 QYDFSAFSQPLKTP
+727 T

-754 PEQPAIPNKFAI
+754 PEQPAFPNKFAM
-766 GNAWFVSQVK
+766 GNAWFVSKVR

-781 DEEIVALGE
+781 DEEMIALGE
-790 IDPKVEATTQASFAT
+790 IDSKIEATTQASFGT
-805 QFHAAQG
+805 QFHAAQS

-834 NNTSAEAQPVVFS
+834 NNTSVEAQPVVFS

-854 WICRIDGN
+854 WVCRIDGN

-920 KEEKKA
+920 KEEKRA

>member
-1 MNKFLKLSWPHAVA
+1 M
-15 ILALVVLSSAYFSPL
+15 
-30 WQGYDLDQND
+30 
-40 IVQWRG
+40 
-46 MSQELSNYRQLH
+46 
-58 NEEALWSNSMFGGM
+58 
-72 PAYQVS
+72 
-78 TEHNANLL
+78 
-86 RPILLTLRLGLPG
+86 
-99 AIGTLFLCFLGY
+99 GY

-126 VGAVAFGF
+126 VGAIAFGF

-153 AFLAPALGGFILA
+153 AFLAPTLGGFILA

-202 AVALGESIRLLIT
+202 AVAVGESIRLVLA

-230 ASIVAVLPSAS
+230 ASVVAVLPSAS

-297 AKGGASSR
+297 AKGGASAAI
-305 GIDNKDAFL
+305 GDKNKDAIPN
-314 RAGKI
+314 AAKG
-319 NKIVNKGEIKN
+319 NKNVNKFKDDLKGTN
-330 YLQKYSNGYW
+330 SYW
-340 GAQSFTGGAFY
+340 GAQRFTGGAFY

-395 MFIEKIPLYNKFRDS
+395 MFIEKIPMYNKFRDS

-418 VMAAAM
+418 VMAAAL

-447 TSAVAVF
+447 TGAVALF
-454 AIVIMYLYV
+454 AIVIMFLYV
-463 SPSSIGSLITEQEQ
+463 SPSSTGNMISPQEQ
-477 EQVDKAPP
+477 EQFDQMAKSGPK
-485 EQRSVMGE
+485 EQAAMVEDYSV
-493 YITALNDVRA
+493 ALQDVRA

-515 LVILASGGVLT
+515 LVIMISGGVLA
-526 LLYAKNKKLKMS
+526 LVYMNNKTLKMA
-538 ILPAIGLIALF
+538 ILPIVGVIVLF

-562 KEKGATYKKFVTL
+562 KEKGAYKKFVTL
-575 EQKEIPVK
+575 EEKEIPVK
-583 ANTADFSI
+583 PSAADFSI
-591 LDLEKPAVVDFENKS
+591 LDLEKPAVADFDNKS
-606 KALEQALTNSGIY
+606 NELEQALTNSGIY
-619 DHVKTKGALKE
+619 DHIKTKGALKE
-630 VANFGALQLNSDFRV
+630 VANFGTLQLNSDFRV

-653 DAQTSFFH
+653 DAETSFFH

-673 RFQEIID
+673 RIQEVID
-680 FHLSNELRL
+680 FHLAE
-689 VQNSLIDFAL
+689 
-699 RTDSTI
+699 
-705 AKQALELKDSPEL
+705 EL
-718 DNFYQALLQ
+718 DSALAYLQAGT
-727 QYDFSAFSQPLKTP
+727 YDSLGGSLS

-754 PEQPAIPNKFAI
+754 PEQPAIPNKFAM

-790 IDPKVEATTQASFAT
+790 IDAKLEATTQTTFTT
-805 QFHAAQG
+805 QFHAPQS

-862 EVEAARVNYVLRGAM
+862 EVDAARVNYVLRGAM

-907 LFALLAFAGFMVY
+907 LFALLGLAGFMVY

>member
-15 ILALVVLSSAYFSPL
+15 ILSLVILASVYFSPL
-30 WQGYDLDQND
+30 WQGFDLKQND

-46 MSQELSNYRQLH
+46 MSQELSNYRELH

-78 TEHNANLL
+78 TEHNANFL
-86 RPILLTLRLGLPG
+86 RPVLLVLRLGLPG

-134 ATITILY
+134 ATINILY

-197 AFLLV
+197 AFLLAAV
-202 AVALGESIRLLIT
+202 AVGESIRLVLA

-230 ASIVAVLPSAS
+230 ANVAAVLPSAS
-241 NLMTTFEYS
+241 NLMTTYEYS
-250 KYTTRGSSDLT
+250 KFTTRGSSDLT
-261 LKPKESSNIEQEGL
+261 LKPKKTSNTEKEGL
-275 SGSYILDYNFASGEQ
+275 SSSYILDYNFASGEQ
-290 WSLLIPN
+290 WSMIIPN
-297 AKGGASSR
+297 AKGGAGSYI
-305 GIDNKDAFL
+305 GEDNKDAVTA
-314 RAGKI
+314 AGKN
-319 NKIVNKGEIKN
+319 NKNVNIPEIKEAI
-330 YLQKYSNGYW
+330 LKSSNSYW
-340 GAQSFTGGAFY
+340 GAQNSTGGAFY

-358 LFILA
+358 LFILG
-363 FVGLKDGIKWPFLVI
+363 FVGLKDSIKWPFLVI

-385 CLKEMTGLNS
+385 CLKDMTGLNS
-395 MFIEKIPLYNKFRDS
+395 LFIEKFPMYNKFRDS

-436 IAWGEKGKKIL
+436 IAWGNNGKKIL
-447 TSAVAVF
+447 TGAVAVF
-454 AIVIMYLYV
+454 VIVIMYLNV
-463 SPSSIGSLITEQEQ
+463 SPSSTGSLISAQEQ
-477 EQVDKAPP
+477 EQFDEASKGGPK
-485 EQRSVMGE
+485 EQVAMMEKYEG
-493 YITALNDVRA
+493 ALADVRA

-515 LVILASGGVLT
+515 LVILVSGGVLA
-526 LLYAKNKKLKMS
+526 LLYTKNKSVKMA
-538 ILPAIGLIALF
+538 ILPLVGVIALF
-549 DGFSVSRRYLNLE
+549 DGFSVSRRYLNFE
-562 KEKGATYKKFVTL
+562 KEKGAFKKFVTL
-575 EQKEIPVK
+575 EEKEIPVK
-583 ANTADFSI
+583 ASAADFSI
-591 LDLEKPAVVDFENKS
+591 LDLEKPSVADFDNKS
-606 KALEQALTNSGIY
+606 NVLEEALKNSGIY

-645 ARLGNPFN
+645 ARIGNPFS

-661 KSIGGYHGAKLK
+661 KSIGGYHGSKLK
-673 RFQEIID
+673 RYQEIID
-680 FHLSNELRL
+680 FHLAE
-689 VQNSLIDFAL
+689 
-699 RTDSTI
+699 
-705 AKQALELKDSPEL
+705 EL
-718 DNFYQALLQ
+718 DSALAYLQAGTFDSLGGSL
-727 QYDFSAFSQPLKTP
+727 T

-754 PEQPAIPNKFAI
+754 PEQPALPNKFAL
-766 GNAWFVSQVK
+766 GNAWFVSKVN

-781 DEEIVALGE
+781 DEEIVALGA

-891 KVWEKGTTISY
+891 KVWEKGPTISY

-907 LFALLAFAGFMVY
+907 LFALLGLAGFMVY
-920 KEEKKA
+920 KEERKLS